1 MIQTGIESRVKV
13 HELIEGQ
20 LPEFILDQS
29 PKTVDF
35 LQQYYR
41 SQEYQGGPIDLIDNL
56 DQYLSLDQLTPQV
69 IVGVTSLTAAA
80 NSSDDTIQVVNT
92 RGFPNEYGLLKIDD
106 EIITYTGLTTNTFTG
121 CVRGFSGITSYHSI
135 NDSEELV
142 FDTSVAANHDN
153 ESPVQNLSSLF
164 LKEFYKK
171 VKYSYAPGLEDVSFI
186 PELDVGNFIKEART
200 FYQSKGTEESFRIL
214 YKILFG
220 VTPTVIDL
228 ESYLL
233 KPSDAEFIRREVVLV
248 ERISGDVNQ
257 LVGQTIYSKTN
268 PRTKAAVSEIEILTR
283 NNKTYYKLALF
294 IGYSNQDLIEGDF
307 DVTSST
313 KSITKVSAGSS
324 VITVDSTVGFPE
336 SGTVFSGINT
346 ITYTDKTINQFL
358 NCSGID
364 NDILATDDIR
374 SDEIIFGYENG
385 DFAKLVELR
394 VAAII
399 SDINLSKDAGLALEN
414 EKISIKELG
423 DVISN
428 PIYSDST
435 DKQRFANS
443 WIYNTSSSYECSDID
458 NSSKQFT
465 LKSSI
470 DKASLKIND
479 RVDIIN
485 DSSKEIKV
493 ENAKVTA
500 IAGNEVTLE
509 YTGFTTDASIPH
521 SIRRVPKKTTSKF
534 VPLQYSDLF
543 SDIQNVY
550 SEDLDEGS
558 YGDECMYVASNSLP
572 SYTFRQDTIPSTPSI
587 VVGTA
592 VTFIGAGSTESGA
605 LLTDVGELTYSII
618 NFPTQV
624 PFLTGDEVVYE
635 PESDAIIGLDTGKSY
650 YVRVLPNKQQIKLY
664 ASNSFIQGD
673 LNLEFEPLLVGI
685 GGKHTFTLRSVYQ
698 KQIQPQ
704 KLLRKFPLIPREN
717 DGQDTTTE
725 TVGMMI
731 NGVEIK
737 NYKSQDKIYSGPLS
751 SITVVN
757 SGTGYDVIN
766 PPVIE
771 VANTGAGA
779 TALVRPVL
787 SGSVEK
793 ILVDP
798 QTRELDK
805 VISVSITGG
814 GPGNGVA
821 LQPVVEER
829 FISASFDAR
838 LLTFGGGIGESAETI
853 TFLGD
858 HNFAD
863 GEEVVYRTNG
873 NPALGIGTFAASNA
887 DQNRFLVE
895 NTKYIAE
902 FVNSKTIRLY
912 NSTNDFRTGINT
924 IGFTTTSNSGIHRF
938 RTFNGKKTLK
948 DVKVLE
954 GGSNYQNR
962 VLNVKPVGISTI
974 DHLVNFKN
982 HGFQEG
988 DLIEYQNTGTV
999 ISGLVTTNQYY
1010 VFKNNNDQ
1018 FRVADAG
1025 VGGTVRDNF
1034 DSRLYIKLDSIG
1046 SGFHQFKYPD
1056 IKLNINVSFGDAAG
1070 TGVIT
1075 ATPYV
1080 RGNIIDA
1087 YLFETGT
1094 GYGSTTLNFERSPSV
1109 SIKNGKGASLY
1120 PVVVG
1125 GQLIRV
1131 DVRSRGSE
1139 YFSVPDVTVVGDGSG
1154 AVVRPIIRDG
1164 QLIEVVVI
1172 SGGTNYTQDKTS
1184 LSIVSAGKNAILSSN
1199 VRFLT
1204 INDAERHGSEYLY
1217 PTLKKGLEYVNLS
1230 YSNDIASN
1238 EFNDTGASH
1247 SPIIGYAYDGHPI
1260 YGPYGFSDPLDTS
1273 SGVRILE
1280 TGYKLDSSI
1289 VEDRPE
1295 GFADGFFIED
1305 YTYDAT
1311 GDLDIHNTRFC
1322 KTPEYPNGTYAY
1334 FAGIATDGT
1343 FTPKF
1348 PYFVGKKF
1356 RSLNQLDGKDQSFD
1370 LNSSDLVRNTF
1381 PHQIGVDGSR
1391 NDFVI
1396 ESQSFFSQE
1405 SSIESVTKGSIT
1417 SVDIRNKGVN
1427 YKVDDLINFD
1437 NTNTNGGGASARI
1450 SEIEGKTVLSIASS
1464 ITEFS
1469 DCTLLWDRGSINVK
1483 VNPFHSF
1490 QTNDV
1495 ISISG
1500 LSTFVDQIAGLR
1512 RVAISTENFNIYQE
1526 LPANGSSGIMTDI
1539 YVSSIPKSVSIGS
1552 TIGIGTE
1559 VLSVL
1564 NIFNERGIIRAK
1576 RGVTGTAHATNTRG
1590 FVYPNTIKID
1600 IDAPFFESSLNE
1612 KIFFNPTE
1620 SVGVG
1625 STAGVEN
1632 RVEYPIGDKN
1642 YDISIPNQSIFLPK
1656 HPFKTG
1662 ERVILRKNA
1671 GGSSISVANTESSA
1685 TFDIGDTDQ
1694 SLFVINKSEDLIG
1707 IVTQSGLT
1715 TSTNGL
1721 FFFSNGS
1728 DNYEYSLEPTKNKI
1742 ICVVQK
1748 NDAVIAVST
1757 AHNLQPDDQIK
1768 LKIKPSRSVGIGS
1781 STQVRVKYNF
1791 DIEKI
1796 VIDPIGFT
1804 STAINTLDN
1813 IITLNNHPFITGEK
1827 IYYNAT
1833 DEVATGLEPGLFYV
1847 YKVDKNRFQLALTYE
1862 DSVASPPKLI
1872 SIGSTGGAE
1881 QEFSA
1886 INPRLLPTK
1895 GNDLVFDLSDS
1906 TLQGFKFNLYTD
1918 QLFSNQFV
1926 SVANT
1931 TTFSTSGVGT
1941 VGVTSTASFTLKYTD
1956 SLVDIVP
1963 DPTQP
1968 LFYNVERGGFISTA
1982 DSTVIDYNQIT
1993 FEDSKYDGSYS
2004 VIGVG
2009 TTSFVI
2015 SLLKDPELELYT
2027 PDITSSMEYTTTSKT
2042 ASGPIAKI
2050 QMISEGNDY
2059 KQLPG
2064 ISSITTL
2071 NGSDAILFAQS
2082 PTIGKIK
2089 QIRVIDQAFEY
2100 NTDKTIR
2107 PEANIPSTLE
2117 LRSNLTITDVEILN
2131 GGTNY
2136 TTPPDIAIVDSI
2148 TGERIDDGI
2157 LTTEVQSSS
2166 VSSVNVFELP
2176 SGLNFNSKNLFTV
2189 NNSNGVGI
2197 STMQTSTSGIVTCFL
2212 TTPLLGFS
2220 TNPFT
2225 VGEQIFVEGITQ
2237 NGIGGSGFN
2246 SEDYGFRFF
2255 EVISYEN
2262 LIPAKLK
2269 FSVAGLTTN
2278 PGLADTT
2285 QGSFATIVKRSEY
2298 PVFKVTQGKS
2308 KFTQGEQIF
2317 VNGQPTDLNVT
2328 TVLPD
2333 YIKTSGKFQVK
2344 SGDTVR
2350 GVQSGSTGTI
2360 SRIIKSDAKFD
2371 IDFSVRSNKGWKKN
2385 TGQLNNDIQV
2395 LPDNDYYQTLSYSVK
2410 SPIQYQDSIDVINRL
2425 VHTTGLKNFV
2435 DVGIA
2440 TLTQVG
2446 VAVTTVKSLIFTDII
2461 DESRVDT
2468 IFGFAQARDADVQLI
2483 ENRNSSKFLEFRNKS
2498 FVDSVICKTNR
2509 VLVIDD
2515 VSKQF
2520 TNKENVNDSFIDL
2533 DESGKD
2539 FARYL
2544 VQVRSTDN
2552 LQNAVHELI
2561 VLHDP
2566 EFESVFTL
2574 RKGYL
2579 SKTATNTAG
2588 YEYNWTEDEFA
2599 ELTGFV
2605 DAFDVLSLRF
2615 TPNDVFNIDY
2625 DVKLIKDTFN
2635 GNVIGVA
2642 STSIGLIKNQST
2654 NAIVG
2659 VGSTNTILEYDAG
2672 SFDAMH
2678 VHLHL
2683 NANDLITQNYT
2694 ELYIH
2699 HDGTDTY
2706 VSDYYFDSDSAQG
2719 FSGND
2724 FSNFDAGI
2732 TTEGKLRLSYTNPL
2746 TVPVTVRANAV
2757 GFGAT
2762 SYAYTVTVASKTS
2775 DHYYFGQGSGKG
2787 YYIIGGQYNTVTQAP
2802 VLEFVR
2808 GLTYTFEQNDTS
2820 NNTHAIYFSEDPD
2833 AYGGTGRYET
2843 GVVYRLDGVV
2853 KTYSQYVSGFIAATT
2868 RSVTITVAEDAPN
2881 SLNYACQAHAYMGA
2895 PINVTGMGDGALRFK
2910 TGRTQADGD
2919 ERSSFFSGN
2928 SVVGTGET
2936 AIFTASVDTVN
2947 SIKSLVS
2954 VSYGSTYA
2962 LHQILTLS
2970 PDSTDTYSTQYPF
2983 LSVGSTTGIGTFGAV
2998 VDGSDVAVKFYPD
3011 SSITGI
3017 VTIKSFNE
3025 VLYQELDQDGKE
3037 GLYENINYGSIK
3049 TQEYKIGLF
3058 DATNSSRINKT
3069 SFRMDYQDTPIFQKF
3084 WDPANTTILNKAT
3097 GEFNIT
3103 NHFFETGEEL
3113 IYRAGT
3119 SVSGVTSTSIG
3130 IGATADSI
3138 GIVTNKLPYQV
3149 YAIKVNNEKFR
3160 IATRPEYATAGISVT
3175 FTDSGT
3181 GNNHSF
3187 EMVKK
3192 LEKAIISI
3200 DDVIQAPIAYT
3211 PIVYDLEANGGQIGT
3226 ATTVF
3231 SMTGISSIF
3240 NGDILKV
3247 EDEFMKVGGVGL
3259 GTTSVGPISDGDV
3272 RLIEVVRGAV
3282 GTAATAHADGTS
3294 ARIYRGSYNFSGQ
3307 NIFFTNPPKG
3317 SGLVTVN
3324 ESNLPKGFSEFNGRV
3339 FLRKD
3344 YTSNLIYDD
3353 ISNQFTGVAQTF
3365 TVSNS
3370 GVNTT
3375 GIETGSGLV
3384 LLNGIFQTPTTDN
3397 NAGNNYFFKDDGS
3410 KTEIVFTGITSTDG
3424 TPVVSLEDPNQN
3436 AFPKG
3441 GLIVSIG
3448 STNGLGFAPLIGA
3461 DVLPIIGAGG
3471 SISGIIGIPTF
3482 TTPGYSIST
3491 ASYDFTTGIL
3501 DITTGTAHNLNA
3513 QNDDVYLEDLKFTS
3527 ALGITTYGNSVLGNI
3542 FPITQI
3548 VDSTKLKVKIGI
3560 TTFDQTYVG
3569 FGTVYPYYNST
3580 SRAFGSGYNG
3590 RVAIGVSVYEPGH
3603 TGNNAVISAEV
3614 LTNEHKYWYGTSN
3627 NLYYGGQYTHTFDSA
3642 STGAVNVQSGAEAGN
3657 QKTPSSASYDP
3668 ITGDMTLAFASPHGM
3683 STSDT
3688 ITLDD
3693 GSISFKCARDNYA
3706 TVHAYPRPHDPISGV
3721 TTAVTVSSTTAFTL
3735 NVGRSLNSSVSIS
3748 TASYEPSTG
3757 DLVLNIGAGHGF
3769 TAAGI
3774 LTCSDASYN
3783 PSTGVLTV
3791 TTSVPHGMVTGE
3803 RVQLAPNSFTFTCA
3817 KDNNKSEH
3825 YYPREDDP
3833 ASAKWLAITKVDADT
3848 FTVVVGTSS
3857 DTSAHTFV
3865 GAQSGNI
3872 RTDGPNGSIGIHTR
3886 SLTFT
3891 CAQDNHATFHS
3902 YPRATD
3908 PIHRE
3913 VLGIG
3918 ATTTET
3924 ITVNA
3929 GTSVN
3934 GTGGQLKFT
3943 IVDGGTGY
3951 VNPDV
3956 LVDEPSYTNLD
3967 IKGTFRR
3974 GIGQTSETGVNELIN
3989 LKLGPNSKPIF
4000 ENRFADAGDLIDANK
4015 LLIADISVGEMLK
4028 VYPSFSVPGGP
4039 QNCKDDVID
4048 VLEAVAFNLRF
4059 GGNDEVWNAANL
4071 YITGAHVAGEEQESI
4086 YVFHAARDLAN
4097 KVINN
4102 VAVAKSDYTV
4112 RDQVFDLTITADP
4125 AVGYNTDPGGCA
4137 NVQSAINS
4145 FVGIVTSAIGFST
4158 VSAKKSFAPAQFFEV
4173 SDFSIKGVGYAF
4185 ELGDKF
4191 QPIGLVTAKGLK
4203 KPITPFE
4210 IEVVDVFNDRF
4221 ASWQFGQ
4228 LDFIDPI
4235 ENLQD
4240 SVRTVFPLL
4249 YNAEL
4254 VSFQLDKNDNDS
4266 KLIDIDAVLVIFI
4279 NGVLQEPKEAYI
4291 FDGGSSVQFLEAPKP
4306 EDKISI
4312 FFYNGTREIDS
4323 VETDIAETVKV
4334 GDTLSV
4340 RKAPGIS
4347 TSVNQSEGRIVYDI
4361 ATSDRVETNVYAD
4374 VGIDAFNDR
4383 TVNWTKQKRDLFING
4398 RFVSKARDSIEGM
4411 VFPTSRI
4418 IRDVNVGDTDILL
4431 DNAQFFNY
4439 EENES
4444 SVVTAYVDAVVID
4457 DIPIVGAA
4465 ATATIDSSGQV
4476 TATTV
4481 TNPGFGYTTATVEV
4495 KYSSPKNVGVGIGT
4509 TATGTATIVNGS
4521 VSVVSVANPGFGYT
4535 NSLNVPVAPQ
4545 IIIPQPRLINEV
4557 VTNIQNVQGNTGIIT
4572 GITTVAGIGT
4582 DLAIKFFTDNTLDLQ
4597 VGYHIVVTD
4606 TTVGSGVTSIY
4617 THDNDIIGVG
4627 TEFVD
4632 NVYRV
4637 HQIPIANEIVCNIAS
4652 DTITTGI
4659 QTLGTSIYN
4668 PNGYYSWGRLTNFVR
4683 NSEPISIGVSGRTVT
4698 SGLSTYPL
4706 MQRRGYG
4713 LRDNGAIRKI
4723 LPD

>member
-13 HELIEGQ
+13 HQLIEGQ
-20 LPEFILDQS
+20 LPEYILDQS
-29 PKTVDF
+29 PKTVDLF
-35 LQQYYR
+35 QQYYR
-41 SQEYQGGPIDLIDNL
+41 SQEYQGGPIDLVDNL

-69 IVGVTSLTAAA
+69 IVGVTSLTAA
-80 NSSDDTIQVVNT
+80 SSSTDDTISVVST

-121 CVRGFSGITSYHSI
+121 CVRGFSGITSYRDVL
-135 NDSEELV
+135 DSEELV
-142 FDTSVAANHDN
+142 FNTSVSANHDN

-171 VKYSYAPGLEDVSFI
+171 IKYSYTPGLEDVNFV
-186 PELDVGNFIKEART
+186 PEVNAGNFIKEARS
-200 FYQSKGTEESFRIL
+200 FYQAKGTEESFRIL
-214 YKILFG
+214 YKVLFG
-220 VTPTVIDL
+220 VTPSVIDL
-228 ESYLL
+228 ETYLL
-233 KPSDAEFIRREVVLV
+233 KPSDAEYIRREVVLV
-248 ERISGDVNQ
+248 ETISGNVNN
-257 LVGQTIYSKTN
+257 LVGQTIYRKN
-268 PRTKAAVSEIEILTR
+268 NFRTKAAVSEIEILTR

-294 IGYSNQDLIEGDF
+294 IGYSNKDLIEGDF
-307 DVTSST
+307 AVTPNT
-313 KSITKVSAGSS
+313 KSITNVSAGSS
-324 VITVDSTVGFPE
+324 VITVDSTVGFTPT
-336 SGTVFSGINT
+336 GTILSGINT
-346 ITYTDKTINQFL
+346 ITYTDKTLNQFL
-358 NCSGID
+358 NCSGISA
-364 NDILATDDIR
+364 NITATDDIR
-374 SDEIIFGYENG
+374 SDDTIIGYENG
-385 DFAKLVELR
+385 DLTKPVELR
-394 VAAII
+394 VASII
-399 SDINLSKDAGLALEN
+399 SDINLAKDAGLSLVN
-414 EKISIKELG
+414 EKITVKELG
-423 DVISN
+423 DIIDN
-428 PIYSDST
+428 PSSAAERT
-435 DKQRFANS
+435 DKERFANS
-443 WIYNTSSSYECSDID
+443 FIYNTSSSFECSGI
-458 NSSKQFT
+458 NTSAKQFT

-470 DKASLKIND
+470 DKASLRLND

-485 DSSKEIKV
+485 DSTKEV
-493 ENAKVTA
+493 QLTNAKVTA
-500 IAGNEVTLE
+500 IDFVDKQVTLQ
-509 YTGFTTDASIPH
+509 YTGFTTDTSIPH
-521 SIRRVPKKTTSKF
+521 SIRRVPKKVTSKI

-543 SDIQNVY
+543 ADVQNTY
-550 SEDLDEGS
+550 SEDLDFGF
-558 YGDECMYVASNSLP
+558 YGEEFMYVASNSLP
-572 SYTFRQDTIPSTPSI
+572 SYTFRQDTVPSTPSI

-592 VTFIGAGSTESGA
+592 ITFIGAGTTESNA
-605 LLTDVGELTYSII
+605 LLTDTGELAYSII
-618 NFPTQV
+618 NFPTEV

-635 PESDAIIGLDTGKSY
+635 PESTAITGLDTGKTY

-664 ASNSFIQGD
+664 SSNSFIQGD
-673 LNLEFEPLLVGI
+673 LNLEFEPLSVGI
-685 GGKHTFTLRSVYQ
+685 GGKHTFSLLSVYN

-704 KLLRKFPLIPREN
+704 KLLRKFPLIPRQN
-717 DGQDTTTE
+717 DGLDTTTE
-725 TVGMMI
+725 TVGMMV

-737 NYKSQDKIYSGPLS
+737 NYKSQDKIYSGPLTS
-751 SITVVN
+751 VNVVN

-766 PPVIE
+766 PPVVE
-771 VANTGAGA
+771 VSNTGSGT
-779 TALVRPVL
+779 TALVQPVL

-798 QTRELDK
+798 QTKELDK
-805 VISVSITGG
+805 VISLSITGG

-821 LQPVVEER
+821 LEPVVEQS
-829 FISASFDAR
+829 FLSASFDAR

-873 NPALGIGTFAASNA
+873 NAALGIGTFAGSDA

-895 NTKYIAE
+895 NTRYIAE
-902 FVNSKTIRLY
+902 FVNAQTIRLY
-912 NSTNDFRTGINT
+912 FSENDFRAGINT

-948 DVKVLE
+948 SVRVIE

-962 VLNVKPVGISTI
+962 ELNVKPVGISTI
-974 DHLVNFKN
+974 DHLVNFNN
-982 HGFQEG
+982 HGFKEG
-988 DLIEYQNTGTV
+988 DLVEYQNTGTV
-999 ISGLVTTNQYY
+999 ISGLVTTHQYY
-1010 VFKNNNDQ
+1010 IFEKSRDQ

-1025 VGGTVRDNF
+1025 IGGTIRDNF

-1056 IKLNINVSFGDAAG
+1056 IKLNINVSFGAAG

-1080 RGNIIDA
+1080 RGSIVDA
-1087 YLFETGT
+1087 YLYETGT
-1094 GYGSTTLNFERSPSV
+1094 GYGSTTLNFEKSPSV
-1109 SIKNGKGASLY
+1109 SVKNGKGASLY

-1125 GQLIRV
+1125 GKLIRV

-1139 YFSVPDVTVVGDGSG
+1139 YFSVPEAVVTGDGSG

-1164 QLIEVVVI
+1164 QLIEAVVI
-1172 SGGTNYTQDKTS
+1172 SQGTNYTQAKTS
-1184 LSIVSAGKNAILSSN
+1184 ISVTSAGKNAILSSS
-1199 VRFLT
+1199 VRSLT
-1204 INDAERHGSEYLY
+1204 LNDAERHGSEYLH
-1217 PTLKKGLEYVNLS
+1217 PTLDKGLEYVNIS
-1230 YSNDIASN
+1230 YSNEIASG
-1238 EFNDTGASH
+1238 EFNDTGTTH

-1260 YGPYGFSDPLDTS
+1260 YGPFGFSDPLDPT
-1273 SGVRILE
+1273 SGVRPLE
-1280 TGYKLDSSI
+1280 TGYKLDPSI
-1289 VEDRPE
+1289 VVDRPS
-1295 GFADGFFIED
+1295 GFSDGFFIED

-1311 GDLDIHNTRFC
+1311 GDLDVHNTRFC

-1334 FAGIATDGT
+1334 FAGIKTDGS
-1343 FTPKF
+1343 FTPQF
-1348 PYFVGKKF
+1348 PYFVGKRY
-1356 RSLNQLDGKDQSFD
+1356 RSLNQLDSKDQTFD
-1370 LNSSDLVRNTF
+1370 LNASELVRNTF
-1381 PHQIGVDGSR
+1381 PHQLGVDGSR
-1391 NDFVI
+1391 NDFII

-1405 SSIESVTKGSIT
+1405 SSVESVSKGSIT
-1417 SVDIRNKGVN
+1417 SVDIRNAGVD
-1427 YKVDDLINFD
+1427 YKVNDVINFD
-1437 NTNTNGGGASARI
+1437 DTNTNGGGAGAII
-1450 SEIEGKTVLSIASS
+1450 SEIEGKTITSIASS
-1464 ITEFS
+1464 VSEFT
-1469 DCTLLWDRGSINVK
+1469 DCTLLWSNNSITVK
-1483 VNPFHSF
+1483 VDPFHTF
-1490 QTNDV
+1490 NTNDV

-1539 YVSSIPKSVSIGS
+1539 YVSSIPQSLSIGS

-1564 NIFNERGIIRAK
+1564 NIFAERNIIRAK
-1576 RGVTGTAHATNTRG
+1576 RGVTGTSHSTSTRG
-1590 FVYPNTIKID
+1590 FVFPNSFKID
-1600 IDAPFFESSLNE
+1600 IESPFFESSLNE
-1612 KIFFNPTE
+1612 KVFFNPTE

-1625 STAGVEN
+1625 STAGIDN
-1632 RVEYPIGDKN
+1632 KIEYPIGDKN
-1642 YDISIPNQSIFLPK
+1642 YDISIPNQSIFLPN
-1656 HPFKTG
+1656 HPFRTG

-1694 SLFVINKSEDLIG
+1694 NLFVINKSSDLIG

-1721 FFFSNGS
+1721 FFFNNGS

-1748 NDAVIAVST
+1748 NDCVISVST
-1757 AHNLQPDDQIK
+1757 AHSLNVDDK
-1768 LKIKPSRSVGIGS
+1768 VSLTVVPNRSVGIGT

-1791 DIEKI
+1791 DIEKL

-1804 STAINTLDN
+1804 STSIDTLDN
-1813 IITLNNHPFITGEK
+1813 IITLNNHPFVTGEK
-1827 IYYNAT
+1827 VYYNAT

-1847 YKVDKNRFQLALTYE
+1847 YKIDKNRFQLSLTYE
-1862 DSVASPPKLI
+1862 DSVASPPKTV

-1886 INPRLLPTK
+1886 INPRLFPTK
-1895 GNDLVFDLSDS
+1895 GNDVVFDLSDP

-1918 QLFSNQFV
+1918 QSFENQFV

-1941 VGVTSTASFTLKYTD
+1941 VGVTSTASFTLTYTD
-1956 SLVDIVP
+1956 SLIDVVP

-1993 FEDSKYDGSYS
+1993 FDNSRYDGTYS
-2004 VIGVG
+2004 VVGVAN
-2009 TTSFVI
+2009 TSFVI
-2015 SLLKDPELELYT
+2015 SLLQDPELEVYT
-2027 PDITSSMEYTTTSKT
+2027 PDNTSIMRYSTNSKN
-2042 ASGPIAKI
+2042 ASGSISKVQI
-2050 QMISEGNDY
+2050 ISEGNDY

-2082 PTIGKIK
+2082 STVGKIK
-2089 QIRVIDQAFEY
+2089 EIRVIDQAFEY
-2100 NTDKTIR
+2100 NTDKSLR
-2107 PEANIPSTLE
+2107 PEANVAPTLE
-2117 LRSNLTITDVEILN
+2117 LRSNLTITDVDIID
-2131 GGTNY
+2131 GGDNY
-2136 TTPPDIAIVDSI
+2136 TTPPEIAIVDSV

-2166 VSSVNVFELP
+2166 VSSVNIFEQP
-2176 SGLNFNSKNLFTV
+2176 SGLNFNSKSLFAV
-2189 NNSNGVGI
+2189 KNSNGVGI
-2197 STMQTSTSGIVTCFL
+2197 STIQTSLSGIVTCFL

-2220 TNPFT
+2220 TSIFT
-2225 VGEQIFVEGITQ
+2225 VGEQIFVEGITK

-2255 EVISYEN
+2255 DVISYEN
-2262 LIPAKLK
+2262 VIPAKLK

-2298 PVFKVTQGKS
+2298 PVFKVTQDKS
-2308 KFTQGEQIF
+2308 KFIQGEQLF
-2317 VNGQPTDLNVT
+2317 VEGLPTDLNVT

-2333 YIKTSGKFQVK
+2333 YIKTSGKFEVK
-2344 SGDTVR
+2344 SGDTIR

-2360 SRIIKSDAKFD
+2360 SKIIKSDAKFD
-2371 IDFSVRSNKGWKKN
+2371 IGFSVRTNRGWKKN

-2395 LPDNDYYQTLSYSVK
+2395 LADNDYYQNLSYSVK
-2410 SPIQYQDSIDVINRL
+2410 SPIQFKDSIDVINRL

-2435 DVGIA
+2435 DVGLA
-2440 TLTQVG
+2440 TNTSIGIGL
-2446 VAVTTVKSLIFTDII
+2446 TTVKSLTFTDLIG
-2461 DESRVDT
+2461 DSRVDT
-2468 IFGFAQARDADVQLI
+2468 IYGFAQARDADTQII
-2483 ENRNSSKFLEFRNKS
+2483 ENRNSSKFLEFRFKS

-2552 LQNAVHELI
+2552 TQNAIHEII

-2566 EFESVFTL
+2566 QFESAFTL

-2579 SKTATNTAG
+2579 SSASELSPYSGN
-2588 YEYNWTEDEFA
+2588 EYNWVEDEFA
-2599 ELTGFV
+2599 EITGNV
-2605 DAFDVLSLRF
+2605 DQFDILSLRF
-2615 TPNDVFNIDY
+2615 TPEDVFNIDY
-2625 DVKLIKDTFN
+2625 DIKFIKDTFN
-2635 GNVIGVA
+2635 GNVVGLA

-2659 VGSTNTILEYDAG
+2659 VGSTNTILEY
-2672 SFDAMH
+2672 SSNVFDAMH

-2683 NANDLITQNYT
+2683 NANDLHTQNYT

-2706 VSDYYFDSDSAQG
+2706 VSDYYFDSDSSP

-2732 TTEGKLRLSYTNPL
+2732 TTDGKLRLSYTNPL
-2746 TVPVTVRANAV
+2746 SVPVTVRANAV

-2762 SYAYTVTVASKTS
+2762 SYAYSVVVASKTS
-2775 DHYYFGQGSGKG
+2775 EHYYFGQGSGKG
-2787 YYIIGGQYNTVTQAP
+2787 YYITGGQYNTVTQAP

-2833 AYGGTGRYET
+2833 AYGGSNRYET

-2853 KTYSQYVSGFIAATT
+2853 KTYSQYVIGFIAATT
-2868 RSVTITVAEDAPN
+2868 RSVSITVAEDAPD
-2881 SLNYACQAHAYMGA
+2881 SLNYACQAHGYMGA
-2895 PINVTGMGDGALRFK
+2895 PINVIGNALRFK
-2910 TGRTQADGD
+2910 IGSSQPDGD
-2919 ERSSFFSGN
+2919 ERSAFFSGN
-2928 SVVGTGET
+2928 SSVGVGET
-2936 AIFTASVDTVN
+2936 TIFSANASLIN

-2954 VSYGSTYA
+2954 VSYGATFA

-2970 PDSTDTYSTQYPF
+2970 PDTTNTYSTQYPF
-2983 LSVGSTTGIGTFGAV
+2983 LSVGSTTGIGTFGAI

-3011 SSITGI
+3011 SSISGI
-3017 VTIKSFNE
+3017 VTIKAFNE
-3025 VLYQELDQDGKE
+3025 VFYEELDQ
-3037 GLYENINYGSIK
+3037 ENDYVDISYGAIK
-3049 TQEYKIGLF
+3049 TQEFGIGLF

-3069 SFRMDYQDTPIFQKF
+3069 SFRMDYKDTPIFQKF
-3084 WDPANTTILNKAT
+3084 WDPADTTVLNKET
-3097 GEFNIT
+3097 GEFTIN

-3113 IYRAGT
+3113 IYRTGT
-3119 SVSGVTSTSIG
+3119 SIAGITSTSIG
-3130 IGATADSI
+3130 IGQTADSV
-3138 GIVTNKLPYQV
+3138 GVVTTKLPYVV
-3149 YAIKVNNEKFR
+3149 YAIRNTNEKFQ
-3160 IATRPEYATAGISVT
+3160 IATRPEYASAGIAVT
-3175 FTDSGT
+3175 FTDEGT
-3181 GNNHSF
+3181 GNKHSF

-3192 LEKAIISI
+3192 LEKAVIAV
-3200 DDVIQAPIAYT
+3200 DDVIQSPIAYT

-3231 SMTGISSIF
+3231 SMSGISSIS
-3240 NGDILKV
+3240 NGDILKID
-3247 EDEFMKVGGVGL
+3247 EEFMKVGGVGL
-3259 GTTSVGPISDGDV
+3259 GTTSVGPISDGSV
-3272 RLIEVVRGAV
+3272 KLVEVVRGYV
-3282 GTAATAHADGTS
+3282 GTAATLHTDGS
-3294 ARIYRGSYNFSGQ
+3294 SIRIYRGSYNFSGQ
-3307 NIFFTNPPKG
+3307 NIFFTDPPKG
-3317 SGLVTVN
+3317 SGLLTVN

-3353 ISNQFTGVAQTF
+3353 ISNEFTGIAQTF
-3365 TVSNS
+3365 TVRNS

-3397 NAGNNYFFKDDGS
+3397 NAGNNFFYKDDGTQS
-3410 KTEIVFTGITSTDG
+3410 DIVFTGITSTDG

-3441 GLIVSIG
+3441 GLIISLG
-3448 STNGLGFAPLIGA
+3448 STTGLGFAPLLGA
-3461 DVLPIIGAGG
+3461 DILPVIGAGG

-3482 TTPGYSIST
+3482 TTPGYNIST
-3491 ASYDFTTGIL
+3491 ASFDYQTGIL
-3501 DITTGTAHNLNA
+3501 DVTTSSAHNLNA
-3513 QNDDVYLEDLKFTS
+3513 QNEDVYLDGMKFTS
-3527 ALGITTYGNSVLGNI
+3527 AVGIITYGNSSQGNI

-3548 VDSTKLKVKIGI
+3548 VDTTRVKVKLGI
-3560 TTFDQTYVG
+3560 STVDQTYVG
-3569 FGTVYPYYNST
+3569 FGTLYPYYNST

-3590 RVAIGVSVYEPGH
+3590 RVAIGISVFEPGH
-3603 TGNNAVISAEV
+3603 TGDTANITAEV
-3614 LTNEHKYWYGTSN
+3614 LTNEHKFWYSTPN
-3627 NLYYGGQYTHTFDSA
+3627 NIHYGGQYLHTFDSA
-3642 STGAVNVQSGAEAGN
+3642 STGAVNVQSGSEVGN
-3657 QKTPSSASYDP
+3657 QKTPNGASYDP
-3668 ITGDMTLAFASPHGM
+3668 ISGLLTLSFAGAHGM
-3683 STSDT
+3683 STNDT
-3688 ITLDD
+3688 ITLDE
-3693 GSISFKCARDNYA
+3693 GSINFKCARDHFA
-3706 TVHAYPRPHDPISGV
+3706 TVHAYPRPHDPIAGV
-3721 TTAVTVSSTTAFTL
+3721 TTAVTVTSTTAFTL
-3735 NVGRSLNSSVSIS
+3735 NVGASLNSSVSIS

-3757 DLVLNIGAGHGF
+3757 ALVLNLGAGHGF

-3774 LTCSDASYN
+3774 LTTSSASYN
-3783 PSTGVLTV
+3783 ASTGVLTV
-3791 TTSVPHGMVTGE
+3791 NTTTNHGMVTGE
-3803 RVQLAPNSFTFTCA
+3803 RVRFNTESFRFTRA
-3817 KDNNKSEH
+3817 SDNNLNALDLPTELDIAAT
-3825 YYPREDDP
+3825 R
-3833 ASAKWLAITKVDADT
+3833 WLAITKVDADT
-3848 FTVVVGTSS
+3848 FTVNANFDT

-3865 GAQSGNI
+3865 SVQPANI

-3908 PIHRE
+3908 PIYE
-3913 VLGIG
+3913 AVLGIG
-3918 ATTTET
+3918 ATTTDT

-3956 LVDEPSYTNLD
+3956 LVDEPTYTDLD
-3967 IKGTFRR
+3967 IIGISRR
-3974 GIGQTSETGVNELIN
+3974 GIGQTSETGINELIN
-3989 LKLGPNSKPIF
+3989 LKLGPNSAPIF
-4000 ENRFADAGDLIDANK
+4000 ANRFADAADLIEANK
-4015 LLIADISVGEMLK
+4015 EFIADVSVGEMLD
-4028 VYPSFSVPGGP
+4028 VYPTFSVPGGS

-4059 GGNDEVWNAANL
+4059 GGNDETWNAANL
-4071 YITGAHVAGEEQESI
+4071 YITGAHVAGEEEESI
-4086 YVFHAARDLAN
+4086 FVFHAARDLAG

-4102 VAVAKSDYTV
+4102 VAIGKSDYTT

-4125 AVGYNTDPGGCA
+4125 AVGYNTDPNGCA
-4137 NVQSAINS
+4137 NVRSAINS
-4145 FVGIVTSAIGFST
+4145 FVGIVTSAIGFGT
-4158 VSAKKSFAPAQFFEV
+4158 VTSKKSFAPAKFFEV
-4173 SDFSIKGVGYAF
+4173 SDFSIKGAGYAF
-4185 ELGDKF
+4185 QLGDTF
-4191 QPIGLVTAKGLK
+4191 RPVGLVTAKGLRAPLK
-4203 KPITPFE
+4203 QFE
-4210 IEVVDVFNDRF
+4210 LEVVETFSDKF

-4235 ENLQD
+4235 SNLQD
-4240 SVRTVFPLL
+4240 GVRTVFPLF

-4254 VSFQLDKNDNDS
+4254 VSFQKDTNDVDS
-4266 KLIDIDAVLVIFI
+4266 LLIDIDAVLIVFI
-4279 NGVLQEPKEAYI
+4279 NGVLQEPSKAYL
-4291 FDGGSSVQFLEAPKP
+4291 FDGGSSIQFLEPPKV
-4306 EDKISI
+4306 EDNISI
-4312 FFYNGTREIDS
+4312 FFYNGTRNIDS
-4323 VETDIAETVKV
+4323 VETDISETIKV
-4334 GDTLSV
+4334 GDSLTV
-4340 RKAPGIS
+4340 RKATGVS
-4347 TSVNQSEGRIVYDI
+4347 TSVNQSEDRIVYDI
-4361 ATSDRVETNVYAD
+4361 AASDRIETNVYSD
-4374 VGIDAFNDR
+4374 VGIDEFNDR
-4383 TVNWTKQKRDLFING
+4383 NVNWTKQKRDLFING
-4398 RFVSKARDSIEGM
+4398 RKVSKARDSIEGM

-4418 IRDVNVGDTDILL
+4418 IRDVNIGDTDILL
-4431 DNAQFFNY
+4431 DNGQFFNY

-4444 SVVTAYVDAVVID
+4444 SVVTAYVDAVVLD
-4457 DIPIVGAA
+4457 DINTVSAA
-4465 ATATIDSSGQV
+4465 ATATVDSSGKV
-4476 TATTV
+4476 TATTI
-4481 TNPGFGYTTATVEV
+4481 TNTGFGYTTATVDI
-4495 KYSSPKNVGVGIGT
+4495 KFSSPKFIGVGIGT
-4509 TATGTATIVNGS
+4509 TATGTATITNGS
-4521 VSVVSVANPGFGYT
+4521 VSSISVSNVGLGYT
-4535 NSLNVPVAPQ
+4535 NSLNLPVAPQ
-4545 IIIPQPRLINEV
+4545 IIIPQPRPLNEV
-4557 VTNIQNVQGNTGIIT
+4557 VGNIQTVQGNTGIIT
-4572 GITTVAGIGT
+4572 GISTVAGIGT
-4582 DLAIKFFTDNTLDLQ
+4582 DLAIKFFTDQTLDLQ

-4617 THDNDIIGVG
+4617 THNNDIIGVG

-4632 NVYRV
+4632 NIYRV
-4637 HQIPIANEIVCNIAS
+4637 HQIPVANEIVCNIKS
-4652 DTITTGI
+4652 DTVTTGI

-4668 PNGYYSWGRLTNFVR
+4668 PNGYYSWGRVANLVR
-4683 NSEPISIGVSGRTVT
+4683 TSEPIAIGISGRTVT
-4698 SGLSTYPL
+4698 AGLSTYPL
-4706 MQRRGYG
+4706 IQRRGYG
-4713 LRDNGAIRKI
+4713 LRDNGAIRKT

>member
-13 HELIEGQ
+13 HQLIEGQ
-20 LPEFILDQS
+20 LPEYILDQS
-29 PKTVDF
+29 PKTVEF
-35 LQQYYR
+35 FQQYYR
-41 SQEYQGGPIDLIDNL
+41 SQEYQGGPIDLVDNL

-69 IVGVTSLTAAA
+69 IVGVTSLT
-80 NSSDDTIQVVNT
+80 SDSVSTDSTITVEST

-121 CVRGFSGITSYHSI
+121 CVRGFSGITSYHSLS
-135 NDSEELV
+135 DSEELV
-142 FDTSVAANHDN
+142 FDTSVSADHTN

-171 VKYSYAPGLEDVSFI
+171 IKYSYTPGLEDVGFV
-186 PELDVGNFIKEART
+186 PELDAGNFIKEART

-214 YKILFG
+214 YKVLFG
-220 VTPTVIDL
+220 VSPSVIDL
-228 ESYLL
+228 EQFLL
-233 KPSDAEFIRREVVLV
+233 KPSDAEYIRREIVLV
-248 ERISGDVNQ
+248 EKLSGDVNK
-257 LVGQTIYSKTN
+257 LVGQTIYSKSN

-294 IGYSNQDLIEGDF
+294 IGYSNKDLIEGDF
-307 DVTSST
+307 EVTPNT
-313 KSITKVSAGSS
+313 KSITNVSAGSS
-324 VITVDSTVGFPE
+324 VITVDSTVGFDAT
-336 SGTVFSGINT
+336 GTVLSGINT

-364 NDILATDDIR
+364 NDITAAADIR
-374 SDEIIFGYENG
+374 SDKIIFGYENG
-385 DFAKLVELR
+385 DFTKPVNLR
-394 VAAII
+394 VAAIV
-399 SDINLSKDAGLALEN
+399 SNINLAKDAGLALVN
-414 EKISIKELG
+414 EKITVKELG
-423 DVISN
+423 DVINN
-428 PIYSDST
+428 PVSAADRT
-435 DKQRFANS
+435 DKERFANS
-443 WIYNTSSSYECSDID
+443 FIYNTSSSYECSNID
-458 NSSKQFT
+458 TGTKQFT
-465 LKSSI
+465 LKSTI

-485 DSSKEIKV
+485 DSTKEVKLT
-493 ENAKVTA
+493 NAKVTA
-500 IAGNEVTLE
+500 IDFNDKQVTLD
-509 YTGFTTDASIPH
+509 YTGFSTDASIPH

-543 SDIQNVY
+543 ADVQNVY
-550 SEDLDEGS
+550 SEDLDFGF
-558 YGDECMYVASNSLP
+558 YGEEFLYVASNSLP
-572 SYTFRQDTIPSTPSI
+572 SYTFRQDTVPSTPSI

-592 VTFIGAGSTESGA
+592 ITFIGAGNTETNA
-605 LLTDVGELTYSII
+605 LQADTGELAYSII
-618 NFPTQV
+618 NFPTDV

-635 PESDAIIGLDTGKSY
+635 PENVAITGLDTGKSY
-650 YVRVLPNKQQIKLY
+650 YVRVLNDKNKIKLY
-664 ASNSFIQGD
+664 SSNSFIQGD
-673 LNLEFEPLLVGI
+673 LNLEFDPLIVGV
-685 GGKHTFTLRSVYQ
+685 GGKHTFTLRSVHQ
-698 KQIQPQ
+698 KQIEPQ

-717 DGQDTTTE
+717 DGLDTTTE

-737 NYKSQDKIYSGPLS
+737 NYKSQDKIYSGPLTS
-751 SITVVN
+751 VNVVN

-766 PPVIE
+766 PPTME
-771 VANTGAGA
+771 VANTGSGT

-787 SGSVEK
+787 SGSVDK

-798 QTRELDK
+798 QTKELDK

-821 LQPVVEER
+821 LEPVVEQS
-829 FISASFDAR
+829 FLSASFDAR
-838 LLTFGGGIGESAETI
+838 LLTFGGGIGETAETI
-853 TFLGD
+853 TFLGE

-887 DQNRFLVE
+887 DQNRFLIE

-912 NSTNDFRTGINT
+912 FSETDFKTGINT
-924 IGFTTTSNSGIHRF
+924 VGFTTTSNSGIHRF

-948 DVKVLE
+948 SIRVIE

-962 VLNVKPVGISTI
+962 ELSVKPVGISTI

-988 DLIEYQNTGTV
+988 DLVEYQNSGTV

-1010 VFKNNNDQ
+1010 IFEKSKDQ

-1025 VGGTVRDNF
+1025 VAGTIRDNY
-1034 DSRLYIKLDSIG
+1034 DSKLYIKLDSVG

-1056 IKLNINVSFGDAAG
+1056 IKLNINVSFGAAG

-1087 YLFETGT
+1087 YLYETGT

-1125 GQLIRV
+1125 GKLIRV

-1139 YFSVPDVTVVGDGSG
+1139 YFSVPEAIVVGDGSG

-1172 SGGTNYTQDKTS
+1172 SEGTNYTQAKTS
-1184 LSIVSAGKNAILSSN
+1184 ISVTSAGKNAILSSS
-1199 VRFLT
+1199 VRSLI
-1204 INDAERHGSEYLY
+1204 INDAQRHGSEYLY

-1230 YSNDIASN
+1230 YSNEIASG
-1238 EFNDTGASH
+1238 EFNDTGTTH

-1260 YGPYGFSDPLDTS
+1260 YGPFGYSDPLDPT
-1273 SGVRILE
+1273 SGVRPLQV
-1280 TGYKLDSSI
+1280 GYKLDPSI
-1289 VEDRPE
+1289 IVDRPS
-1295 GFADGFFIED
+1295 GFANGFFIED
-1305 YTYDAT
+1305 YRYDAT

-1334 FAGIATDGT
+1334 FAGITTDGL

-1348 PYFVGKKF
+1348 PYFVGKRF
-1356 RSLNQLDGKDQSFD
+1356 RSLNQLDDKDQSFD
-1370 LNSSDLVRNTF
+1370 LNSSELVRNTF
-1381 PHQIGVDGSR
+1381 PHQLGITGSR
-1391 NDFVI
+1391 NDFII

-1405 SSIESVTKGSIT
+1405 SEIESTTKGSIT
-1417 SVDIRNKGVN
+1417 GVDIRNAGIN
-1427 YKVDDLINFD
+1427 YKVDDVINFD
-1437 NTNTNGGGASARI
+1437 NEGTNGGGASAII
-1450 SEIEGKTVLSIASS
+1450 SKVEGATVTSIASS
-1464 ITEFS
+1464 VSEFTN
-1469 DCTLLWDRGSINVK
+1469 CTLQWSNNKITVK
-1483 VNPFHSF
+1483 VDPFHTF
-1490 QTNDV
+1490 NTNDV

-1512 RVAISTENFNIYQE
+1512 RVAISTENFNIYQDI
-1526 LPANGSSGIMTDI
+1526 PANGSSGIMTDI
-1539 YVSSIPKSVSIGS
+1539 YVSSIPNSLSIGS

-1576 RGVTGTAHATNTRG
+1576 RGVTGTAHTTTTRG
-1590 FVYPNTIKID
+1590 FVYPNTFEIPIESS
-1600 IDAPFFESSLNE
+1600 FFDSSLNE
-1612 KIFFNPTE
+1612 KVFFNPTE

-1625 STAGVEN
+1625 STAGIESTI
-1632 RVEYPIGDKN
+1632 EYPLGDRN
-1642 YDISIPNQSIFLPK
+1642 YDISIANQSIYLPN
-1656 HPFKTG
+1656 HPFRSG

-1694 SLFVINKSEDLIG
+1694 NLFVINKSSDFIG

-1748 NDAVIAVST
+1748 NDAVISVST
-1757 AHNLQPDDQIK
+1757 AHNLQPDDQIS
-1768 LKIKPSRSVGIGS
+1768 LSVVPNRSVGIGT
-1781 STQVRVKYNF
+1781 STKVRVKYNF
-1791 DIEKI
+1791 DIEKL

-1804 STAINTLDN
+1804 STAIDTLDN
-1813 IITLNNHPFITGEK
+1813 IVTLNNHPFVTGEK
-1827 IYYNAT
+1827 IYYNAQ

-1847 YKVDKNRFQLALTYE
+1847 YKIDKNRFKLALTYE
-1862 DSVASPPKLI
+1862 DSIASPPKI
-1872 SIGSTGGAE
+1872 VSIGSTGGAE
-1881 QEFSA
+1881 QELSA
-1886 INPRLLPTK
+1886 INPRLFPTK
-1895 GNDLVFDLSDS
+1895 GNNVVFDLSDS

-1918 QLFSNQFV
+1918 QTFENQFV

-1941 VGVTSTASFTLKYTD
+1941 VGVTSTASFTLTYTD
-1956 SLVDIVP
+1956 ALIDVVP

-1968 LFYNVERGGFISTA
+1968 LFYNVEKGGFISTA
-1982 DSTVIDYNQIT
+1982 DSTVVNFNQIT
-1993 FEDSKYDGSYS
+1993 FDNSKYDGTYS
-2004 VIGVG
+2004 VVGVAS
-2009 TTSFVI
+2009 TSFVI
-2015 SLLKDPELELYT
+2015 SLLKDPELNLYT
-2027 PDITSSMEYTTTSKT
+2027 PDNTTTMKYSTDSKN
-2042 ASGPIAKI
+2042 ALGPISKLK
-2050 QMISEGNDY
+2050 MVSEGNDY

-2071 NGSDAILFAQS
+2071 NGSDAVLFAQS
-2082 PTIGKIK
+2082 PTVGKIK
-2089 QIRVIDQAFEY
+2089 EIRVIDQAFEY
-2100 NTDKTIR
+2100 NTDKSLR

-2117 LRSNLTITDVEILN
+2117 LKSNLTITDVQIVD
-2131 GGTNY
+2131 GGNNY
-2136 TTPPDIAIVDSI
+2136 TTAPDIAIVDSI
-2148 TGERIDDGI
+2148 TGEKIDDGI

-2166 VSSVNVFELP
+2166 VSSINIFEQP
-2176 SGLNFNSKNLFTV
+2176 SGLNFNSKNLFTI

-2197 STMQTSTSGIVTCFL
+2197 STMQTSSSGIVTCFL

-2220 TNPFT
+2220 TSIFT
-2225 VGEQIFVEGITQ
+2225 VGEQIFVEGITK

-2255 EVISYEN
+2255 DVISYEN

-2285 QGSFATIVKRSEY
+2285 QGSFATIVKRSNY

-2308 KFTQGEQIF
+2308 KFVSGEQLF
-2317 VNGQPTDLNVT
+2317 VNGESTDLNVT

-2333 YIKTSGKFQVK
+2333 YIKTSGKFEVK
-2344 SGDTVR
+2344 SGDSLR
-2350 GVQSGSTGTI
+2350 GVQSGSSGTI
-2360 SRIIKSDAKFD
+2360 EAIIKSDAKFD
-2371 IDFSVRSNKGWKKN
+2371 IDFSVRANRGWKKN
-2385 TGQLNNDIQV
+2385 TGELNNDIQV
-2395 LPDNDYYQTLSYSVK
+2395 LPDNDYYQNLSYSVK
-2410 SPIQYQDSIDVINRL
+2410 SPIQYKDSIDVINRL

-2435 DVGIA
+2435 DVGLS
-2440 TLTQVG
+2440 TNTSVG
-2446 VAVTTVKSLIFTDII
+2446 IGVTTVKSLIFTDLI

-2468 IFGFAQARDADVQLI
+2468 IYGFAQARDADNQLI
-2483 ENRNSSKFLEFRNKS
+2483 EGRNTSKFLEFRFKS
-2498 FVDSVICKTNR
+2498 FVDSIICKTNR

-2520 TNKENVNDSFIDL
+2520 TNKENVNDTFIDL

-2544 VQVRSTDN
+2544 VQIRSTNN
-2552 LQNAVHELI
+2552 LQNAIYEMI

-2566 EFESVFTL
+2566 QFESAFTL

-2579 SKTATNTAG
+2579 SSTGIANTTTN
-2588 YEYNWTEDEFA
+2588 EYNWTELEFATLEGNVDEFD
-2599 ELTGFV
+2599 T
-2605 DAFDVLSLRF
+2605 LSLRF

-2625 DVKLIKDTFN
+2625 DVKFIKDTFN
-2635 GNVIGVA
+2635 GNVVGLA

-2659 VGSTNTILEYDAG
+2659 VGSTNTILEYD
-2672 SFDAMH
+2672 SDNFDAMH

-2683 NANDLITQNYT
+2683 NANDLYTQNYT
-2694 ELYIH
+2694 ELYVH

-2706 VSDYYFDSDSAQG
+2706 VSDYYVDSDSAQG
-2719 FSGND
+2719 FNGND
-2724 FSNFDAGI
+2724 FSNFVASVAN
-2732 TTEGKLRLSYTNPL
+2732 GKLTLSYTNPL

-2757 GFGAT
+2757 GFG
-2762 SYAYTVTVASKTS
+2762 S
-2775 DHYYFGQGSGKG
+2775 
-2787 YYIIGGQYNTVTQAP
+2787 
-2802 VLEFVR
+2802 
-2808 GLTYTFEQNDTS
+2808 TS
-2820 NNTHAIYFSEDPD
+2820 NA
-2833 AYGGTGRYET
+2833 
-2843 GVVYRLDGVV
+2843 
-2853 KTYSQYVSGFIAATT
+2853 
-2868 RSVTITVAEDAPN
+2868 
-2881 SLNYACQAHAYMGA
+2881 
-2895 PINVTGMGDGALRFK
+2895 DGALRFK
-2910 TGRTQADGD
+2910 IGTSQADGN
-2919 ERSSFFSGN
+2919 ERSAYFSGN
-2928 SVVGTGET
+2928 STVGTGET
-2936 AIFTASVDTVN
+2936 TIFSADATLTN

-2954 VSYGSTYA
+2954 VSYGATYA

-2983 LSVGSTTGIGTFGAV
+2983 LSIGSTTGIGTFGAAI
-2998 VDGSDVAVKFYPD
+2998 DGSNVAVKFYPD
-3011 SSITGI
+3011 SSVTGI

-3025 VLYQELDQDGKE
+3025 VLYQEVE
-3037 GLYENINYGSIK
+3037 IENLYQNINYGSIK
-3049 TQEYKIGLF
+3049 TQEFGIGLF

-3084 WDPANTTILNKAT
+3084 WNPSETTVLNKVT
-3097 GEFNIT
+3097 GEFSIT

-3113 IYRAGT
+3113 IYRAGS
-3119 SVSGVTSTSIG
+3119 SVAGLTSTSIG
-3130 IGATADSI
+3130 IGVTADSI

-3149 YAIKVNNEKFR
+3149 YAIRTNNEKFK
-3160 IATRPEYATAGISVT
+3160 IATRPEYAAAGIAVT
-3175 FTDSGT
+3175 FTDEGSG
-3181 GNNHSF
+3181 NKHSF

-3200 DDVIQAPIAYT
+3200 DDVIQSPLSYT

-3226 ATTVF
+3226 ASTVF
-3231 SMTGISSIF
+3231 SMTGITSIG
-3240 NGDILKV
+3240 NGDILKI
-3247 EDEFMKVGGVGL
+3247 DNEFMKVGGVGL

-3272 RLIEVVRGAV
+3272 KLVEVIRGYV
-3282 GTAATAHADGTS
+3282 GTAATLHTDGTA
-3294 ARIYRGSYNFSGQ
+3294 ARIYRGSYNFAGQ
-3307 NIFFTNPPKG
+3307 NIFFTDPPKG
-3317 SGLVTVN
+3317 SGLVTIN

-3344 YTSNLIYDD
+3344 YTNNLIYDD
-3353 ISNQFTGVAQTF
+3353 VSNEFTGIAQTF
-3365 TVSNS
+3365 TVRQS
-3370 GVNTT
+3370 GVSTT

-3384 LLNGIFQTPTTDN
+3384 LINGIFQTPTTDN
-3397 NAGNNYFFKDDGS
+3397 NAGNNFFYKQSGS
-3410 KTEIVFTGITSTDG
+3410 DSQITFTGITSTDG
-3424 TPVVSLEDPNQN
+3424 TPVVSLQDPNQN

-3441 GLIVSIG
+3441 GLIISLG
-3448 STNGLGFAPLIGA
+3448 STTGLGFAPLLGA
-3461 DVLPIIGAGG
+3461 DVLPVIGAGG

-3482 TTPGYSIST
+3482 TTPGKSIST
-3491 ASYDFTTGIL
+3491 ASYDFNTGIL
-3501 DITTGTAHNLNA
+3501 DLTTGTAHNLNA
-3513 QNDDVYLEDLKFTS
+3513 QNQDVYLEGARFTS
-3527 ALGITTYGNSVLGNI
+3527 ALGITTYGNSTLGNI
-3542 FPITQI
+3542 FRITEI
-3548 VDSTKLKVKIGI
+3548 VDSTNIKVKIGI
-3560 TTFDQTYVG
+3560 STFDQTYVG

-3580 SRAFGSGYNG
+3580 ARAFGSGYNG

-3603 TGNNAVISAEV
+3603 VGNTANITAEV
-3614 LTNEHKYWYGTSN
+3614 KTNKHKFWYSTAN
-3627 NLYYGGQYTHTFDSA
+3627 NIYYGGNYLHTFDSA
-3642 STGAVNVQSGAEAGN
+3642 STGAVNVQSGSEVGN
-3657 QKTPSSASYDP
+3657 QKTPNGASYDA
-3668 ITGDMTLAFASPHGM
+3668 ISGVLTLSFSSAHGM

-3688 ITLDD
+3688 ITLDE
-3693 GSISFKCARDNYA
+3693 GSINFKCARDHFA
-3706 TVHAYPRPHDPISGV
+3706 TVHAYPRPHDPIAGV
-3721 TTAVTVSSTTAFTL
+3721 TTAVTVTSSTAFTI
-3735 NVGRSLNSSVSIS
+3735 NVGASVNSSVSIS

-3757 DLVLNIGAGHGF
+3757 DLVLNLGAGHGF

-3774 LTCSDASYN
+3774 LTTSSASYN

-3791 TTSVPHGMVTGE
+3791 NTSTAHGMVTGE
-3803 RVQLAPNSFTFTCA
+3803 RVQLADNSFTFTCA
-3817 KDNNKSEH
+3817 KDNNISEH

-3833 ASAKWLAITKVDADT
+3833 ASGRWLAITKVDADT

-3857 DTSAHTFV
+3857 DTSTHTFV
-3865 GAQSGNI
+3865 GSQPGNI

-3886 SLTFT
+3886 SLTFR
-3891 CAQDNHATFHS
+3891 CAQDNFATDHS

-3908 PIHRE
+3908 PIHRA

-3934 GTGGQLKFT
+3934 GTGGQVEFT
-3943 IVDGGTGY
+3943 IVDGGSGY
-3951 VNPDV
+3951 TNPDV
-3956 LVDEPSYTNLD
+3956 LVDEPTYTDLD
-3967 IKGTFRR
+3967 ITGVSRR
-3974 GIGQTSETGVNELIN
+3974 GIGATTVTGINELIN
-3989 LKLGPNSKPIF
+3989 LKLGANSSPIF
-4000 ENRFADAGDLIDANK
+4000 ANRFADAADLIEANK
-4015 LLIADISVGEMLK
+4015 LIIADISVGEMLD
-4028 VYPSFSVPGGP
+4028 VYPSFSVPGGS
-4039 QNCKDDVID
+4039 QNCKDDVVD

-4059 GGNDEVWNAANL
+4059 GGNDEIWDAANL

-4102 VAVAKSDYTV
+4102 VAIAKSDYTT

-4125 AVGYNTDPGGCA
+4125 AVGYNTDANGCA
-4137 NVQSAINS
+4137 NVRSSINS
-4145 FVGIVTSAIGFST
+4145 FIGIVTSSIGFGT
-4158 VSAKKSFAPAQFFEV
+4158 VTSKKSFAPAKFFEV
-4173 SDFSIKGVGYAF
+4173 SDFSIKGAGYAF
-4185 ELGDKF
+4185 QLGDVF
-4191 QPIGLVTAKGLK
+4191 APVGLVTAKGLK
-4203 KPITPFE
+4203 KPLKPFE
-4210 IEVVDVFNDRF
+4210 LEVVEVFSDRF

-4235 ENLQD
+4235 DNLQD
-4240 SVRTVFPLL
+4240 DVRTVFPLF

-4254 VSFQLDKNDNDS
+4254 VSFQIDTNDNDS
-4266 KLIDIDAVLVIFI
+4266 KLIDIDATLVVFI
-4279 NGVLQEPKEAYI
+4279 NGVLQEPTKAYL
-4291 FDGGSSVQFLEAPKP
+4291 FDGGSSIQFLEAPKK
-4306 EDKISI
+4306 EDKVSI
-4312 FFYNGTREIDS
+4312 FFYNGTRSIDS
-4323 VETDIAETVKV
+4323 VETDIAESVKV

-4340 RKAPGIS
+4340 RKASGIQ

-4361 ATSDRVETNVYAD
+4361 ASSDRIETNAYAD
-4374 VGIDAFNDR
+4374 AGIDEFNDR
-4383 TVNWTKQKRDLFING
+4383 SVNWTKQKRDIFING
-4398 RFVSKARDSIEGM
+4398 EKISKARDSIEGM

-4431 DNAQFFNY
+4431 DNGQFFNY

-4444 SVVTAYVDAVVID
+4444 SVVTAYVDAVVLDEINT
-4457 DIPIVGAA
+4457 VSAA
-4465 ATATIDSSGQV
+4465 ATATVDSSGKV
-4476 TATTV
+4476 TATTI
-4481 TNPGFGYTTATVEV
+4481 TNTGFGYTTATVDV
-4495 KYSSPKNVGVGIGT
+4495 KFSSPKFIGVGIGT
-4509 TATGTATIVNGS
+4509 TATGTATITNGAVASIS
-4521 VSVVSVANPGFGYT
+4521 VTNVGLGYT
-4535 NSLNVPVAPQ
+4535 NSLNTPVPPQ

-4557 VTNIQNVQGNTGIIT
+4557 VTNIQSVQGNTGIIT
-4572 GITTVAGIGT
+4572 GISTVAGIGT
-4582 DLAIKFFTDNTLDLQ
+4582 DLAIKFFTNNTTDLQ

-4606 TTVGSGVTSIY
+4606 STVGSGVTSIY

-4632 NVYRV
+4632 NIFRV
-4637 HQIPIANEIVCNIAS
+4637 HQIPVANEIVCNIKS

-4668 PNGYYSWGRLTNFVR
+4668 PNGYYSWGRLTNLVR
-4683 NSEPISIGVSGRTVT
+4683 NSEPIAIGISGRTVT
-4698 SGLSTYPL
+4698 AGLSTYPL
-4706 MQRRGYG
+4706 IQRRGYG
-4713 LRDNGAIRKI
+4713 LRDNGAIRKT

>member
-465 LKSSI
+465 LKSPI

-2706 VSDYYFDSDSAQG
+2706 VADYYFDSDSAQG

-2970 PDSTDTYSTQYPF
+2970 PDNTDTYSTQYPF

>member
-41 SQEYQGGPIDLIDNL
+41 SVEYQGGPIDLVDNL

-69 IVGVTSLTAAA
+69 IVGVTSLTASA
-80 NSSDDTIQVVNT
+80 NSSDDTIQVINT

-142 FDTSVAANHDN
+142 FNTSVAANHDN

-164 LKEFYKK
+164 LKEFYRK

-200 FYQSKGTEESFRIL
+200 FYQAKGTEESFRIL

-248 ERISGDVNQ
+248 EKISGDVNQ

-283 NNKTYYKLALF
+283 NNKTYYKLGLF

-324 VITVDSTVGFPE
+324 VITVDSTVGFPD

-346 ITYTDKTINQFL
+346 IAYTDKTLNQFL

-364 NDILATDDIR
+364 NDILATDNIR

-385 DFAKLVELR
+385 DFTKPVNLR

-423 DVISN
+423 DVITN
-428 PIYSDST
+428 PSSSEST

-443 WIYNTSSSYECSDID
+443 WIYNTSSSYECSAID
-458 NSSKQFT
+458 NGAKQFT

-485 DSSKEIKV
+485 DSNKEIKV

-509 YTGFTTDASIPH
+509 YTGFTTDTSIPH

-558 YGDECMYVASNSLP
+558 YGDEYMYVASNSLP
-572 SYTFRQDTIPSTPSI
+572 SYTFRQDTVPSTPSI

-605 LLTDVGELTYSII
+605 LLADTGELTYSII

-673 LNLEFEPLLVGI
+673 LNLDFEPLLVGI

-771 VANTGAGA
+771 VANTGSGT
-779 TALVRPVL
+779 TALVRPVI
-787 SGSVEK
+787 SGSVDK

-858 HNFAD
+858 HNFAN

-873 NPALGIGTFAASNA
+873 NPALGIGTFAGSNA

-912 NSTNDFRTGINT
+912 NSTNDFQTGINT

-1056 IKLNINVSFGDAAG
+1056 IKLNINVSFGAAAG

-1087 YLFETGT
+1087 YLYETGT

-1139 YFSVPDVTVVGDGSG
+1139 YFSVPEVTVVGDGSG

-1172 SGGTNYTQDKTS
+1172 SGGTNYTQEKTT

-1199 VRFLT
+1199 IRSLT
-1204 INDAERHGSEYLY
+1204 VNDAERHGSEYLY

-1238 EFNDTGASH
+1238 EFNDTGTTH

-1311 GDLDIHNTRFC
+1311 GDLDVHNTRFC

-1334 FAGIATDGT
+1334 FAGISTDGT

-1356 RSLNQLDGKDQSFD
+1356 RSLNQLDDKDQSFD

-1381 PHQIGVDGSR
+1381 PHQLGVDGSR

-1417 SVDIRNKGVN
+1417 GVDIRNKGVN
-1427 YKVDDLINFD
+1427 YRVDDIINFD

-1450 SEIEGKTVLSIASS
+1450 SEVEGKTVLSIASS

-1539 YVSSIPKSVSIGS
+1539 YVSNIPKSVSIGS

-1564 NIFNERGIIRAK
+1564 NIFKQRGIIRAK
-1576 RGVTGTAHATNTRG
+1576 RGITGTAHATNTRG

-1600 IDAPFFESSLNE
+1600 IDAPFFDSSLNE
-1612 KIFFNPTE
+1612 KVFFNPTE

-1721 FFFSNGS
+1721 FFFTNGS

-1757 AHNLQPDDQIK
+1757 AHNLQPDDLIK
-1768 LKIKPSRSVGIGS
+1768 LKVKPSRSVGIGS

-1813 IITLNNHPFITGEK
+1813 IVTLNNHPFVTGEK

-1833 DEVATGLEPGLFYV
+1833 DEVASGLEPGLFYV

-1993 FEDSKYDGSYS
+1993 FEDSKYDGSYN

-2042 ASGPIAKI
+2042 ASGSISKV

-2071 NGSDAILFAQS
+2071 DGSDAILFAQS

-2131 GGTNY
+2131 GGDNY
-2136 TTPPDIAIVDSI
+2136 TTPPDVAIVDSV
-2148 TGERIDDGI
+2148 TGERINDGI

-2166 VSSVNVFELP
+2166 VSAVSIFEQP
-2176 SGLNFNSKNLFTV
+2176 TGLNFNSKNLFTV

-2197 STMQTSTSGIVTCFL
+2197 STMQSSTSGIVTCFL

-2225 VGEQIFVEGITQ
+2225 VGEQIFVEGITK

-2278 PGLADTT
+2278 PGLADTS
-2285 QGSFATIVKRSEY
+2285 QGSFANIIKRSDY

-2308 KFTQGEQIF
+2308 IFTQGEQVYI
-2317 VNGQPTDLNVT
+2317 NDQPTDLNVS

-2344 SGDTVR
+2344 SGDTIR
-2350 GVQSGSTGTI
+2350 GVQSGSAGVI
-2360 SRIIKSDAKFD
+2360 SKIIKSDAKFD
-2371 IDFSVRSNKGWKKN
+2371 IDFSVRSNQGWKKN

-2395 LPDNDYYQTLSYSVK
+2395 LPDNDYYQNLSYSVK

-2440 TLTQVG
+2440 TLTKVG
-2446 VAVTTVKSLIFTDII
+2446 AAVTTVKSLIFTDII

-2544 VQVRSTDN
+2544 VQTRSTDN
-2552 LQNAVHELI
+2552 LQNAIHEII

-2579 SKTATNTAG
+2579 STTGIANTSTNEYG
-2588 YEYNWTEDEFA
+2588 YTEEEFA
-2599 ELTGFV
+2599 TLEGFV

-2635 GNVIGVA
+2635 GNVVGLA

-2672 SFDAMH
+2672 NFDAMH

-2683 NANDLITQNYT
+2683 NANDLFTQNYT

-2706 VSDYYFDSDSAQG
+2706 VADYYFDSDSAQG

-2757 GFGAT
+2757 GFG
-2762 SYAYTVTVASKTS
+2762 S
-2775 DHYYFGQGSGKG
+2775 
-2787 YYIIGGQYNTVTQAP
+2787 
-2802 VLEFVR
+2802 
-2808 GLTYTFEQNDTS
+2808 TS
-2820 NNTHAIYFSEDPD
+2820 NA
-2833 AYGGTGRYET
+2833 
-2843 GVVYRLDGVV
+2843 
-2853 KTYSQYVSGFIAATT
+2853 
-2868 RSVTITVAEDAPN
+2868 
-2881 SLNYACQAHAYMGA
+2881 
-2895 PINVTGMGDGALRFK
+2895 DGALRFK
-2910 TGRTQADGD
+2910 TAKTQADGD

-2936 AIFTASVDTVN
+2936 TIFTASADTVN
-2947 SIKSLVS
+2947 SVKSLVS

-2970 PDSTDTYSTQYPF
+2970 PDSTNTYSTQYPF
-2983 LSVGSTTGIGTFGAV
+2983 LSVGSTTGIGTFGAAIV
-2998 VDGSDVAVKFYPD
+2998 GSNLELKFFPEPTV
-3011 SSITGI
+3011 TGI
-3017 VTIKSFNE
+3017 VTVKSFNE
-3025 VLYQELDQDGKE
+3025 VLYQELDQDSKE

-3069 SFRMDYQDTPIFQKF
+3069 SFKMEYQDTPIFQKF
-3084 WDPANTTILNKAT
+3084 WDPANTTTLNKET
-3097 GEFNIT
+3097 GEFSIT

-3119 SVSGVTSTSIG
+3119 SVSGLTSTSIG

-3138 GIVTNKLPYQV
+3138 GIVTNTLPYQV
-3149 YAIKVNNEKFR
+3149 YAIKVSNEKFK
-3160 IATRPEYATAGISVT
+3160 IATRPEYASAGIAVT
-3175 FTDSGT
+3175 FTNNGA

-3200 DDVIQAPIAYT
+3200 DDVIQSPLAYT

-3307 NIFFTNPPKG
+3307 NIFFTDPPKG

-3344 YTSNLIYDD
+3344 YTNNLIYDD

-3365 TVSNS
+3365 TVRRS
-3370 GVNTT
+3370 GINTI

-3501 DITTGTAHNLNA
+3501 DVTTGTAHNLNA

-3527 ALGITTYGNSVLGNI
+3527 ALGITTYGNSTLGNI

-3548 VDSTKLKVKIGI
+3548 VDSTRLKVKIGI

-3627 NLYYGGQYTHTFDSA
+3627 NIYYGGQYLHTFDSA
-3642 STGAVNVQSGAEAGN
+3642 STGSVNVQSGAEAGN
-3657 QKTPSSASYDP
+3657 QKTPTSASYDP

-3693 GSISFKCARDNYA
+3693 GSISFKCARDNFA

-3757 DLVLNIGAGHGF
+3757 DLVLNLGAGHGF

-3783 PSTGVLTV
+3783 PSTGVLTI

-3833 ASAKWLAITKVDADT
+3833 AAAKWLAITKVDADT

-3908 PIHRE
+3908 PIHRA

-4145 FVGIVTSAIGFST
+4145 YVGIVTSAIGFST

-4191 QPIGLVTAKGLK
+4191 QPVGLVTAKGLK
-4203 KPITPFE
+4203 KPISPFE
-4210 IEVVDVFNDRF
+4210 IEVVDVFNDKF

-4312 FFYNGTREIDS
+4312 FFYNGTREVDS

-4340 RKAPGIS
+4340 RKASGIS
-4347 TSVNQSEGRIVYDI
+4347 TSVNQTEGRIVYDI

-4374 VGIDAFNDR
+4374 SGIDAFNDR
-4383 TVNWTKQKRDLFING
+4383 SVNWTKQKRDLFING

-4411 VFPTSRI
+4411 IFPTSRI

-4465 ATATIDSSGQV
+4465 ATATIDSSGKV

-4557 VTNIQNVQGNTGIIT
+4557 VTDIQNVQGNTGIIT
-4572 GITTVAGIGT
+4572 GISTVAGIGT

-4637 HQIPIANEIVCNIAS
+4637 HQIPVANEIVCNIKS
-4652 DTITTGI
+4652 DTVTTAI
-4659 QTLGTSIYN
+4659 QALGASIYN

>member
-13 HELIEGQ
+13 HQLIEGQ
-20 LPEFILDQS
+20 LPEYILDQS
-29 PKTVDF
+29 PKTVDLF
-35 LQQYYR
+35 QQYYR
-41 SQEYQGGPIDLIDNL
+41 SLEFQGGPVDLVDNL

-69 IVGVTSLTAAA
+69 IVGVTSLTESLTAIGK
-80 NSSDDTIQVVNT
+80 TISVEST

-121 CVRGFSGITSYHSI
+121 CKRGFSGITSYHNIS
-135 NDSEELV
+135 DSEELV
-142 FDTSVAANHDN
+142 FDTSVSANHDN

-171 VKYSYAPGLEDVSFI
+171 IKYSYTPGLEDVSFI
-186 PELDVGNFIKEART
+186 PELDVGNFIKEARS

-214 YKILFG
+214 YKVLFG
-220 VTPTVIDL
+220 VSPSVIDL
-228 ESYLL
+228 EQFLL
-233 KPSDAEFIRREVVLV
+233 KPSDAEYIRREVVLV
-248 ERISGDVNQ
+248 EKISGDVNK
-257 LVGQTIYSKTN
+257 LVGQTIYRKN
-268 PRTKAAVSEIEILTR
+268 NFRTKAAVSEIEILTR
-283 NNKTYYKLALF
+283 NSKTYYKLALF
-294 IGYSNQDLIEGDF
+294 IGYSNKDLIEGDF
-307 DVTSST
+307 AVTPNT
-313 KSITKVSAGSS
+313 KSITNVSAGSS
-324 VITVDSTVGFPE
+324 VITVDSTVGFTPT
-336 SGTVFSGINT
+336 GTILSGINT

-358 NCSGID
+358 NCSGI
-364 NDILATDDIR
+364 NANITATDDIR
-374 SDEIIFGYENG
+374 SDDTIIGYENG
-385 DFAKLVELR
+385 DFTKPVELR
-394 VAAII
+394 VASII
-399 SDINLSKDAGLALEN
+399 SDINLAKDAGLALVN
-414 EKISIKELG
+414 EKITIKELG
-423 DVISN
+423 DVIQN
-428 PIYSDST
+428 PVSSAKKT
-435 DKQRFANS
+435 DKERFANS
-443 WIYNTSSSYECSDID
+443 FIYNTSSSYECSGI
-458 NSSKQFT
+458 NTSTNQFT
-465 LKSSI
+465 LKSPIDRSSI
-470 DKASLKIND
+470 KEDD

-485 DSSKEIKV
+485 DSINEV
-493 ENAKVTA
+493 VYTNAKVLTA
-500 IAGNEVTLE
+500 DQGDIQVTLE
-509 YTGFTTDASIPH
+509 IDPLVGFDTDTSIPH
-521 SIRRVPKKTTSKF
+521 SLRRIPKKTTSKF

-543 SDIQNVY
+543 ADVQNVY
-550 SEDLDEGS
+550 SEDLDFGF
-558 YGDECMYVASNSLP
+558 YGEEFMYVASNSLP
-572 SYTFRQDTIPSTPSI
+572 SYTFRQDTVPSTPSI

-592 VTFIGAGSTESGA
+592 ITFIGAGNTESNA
-605 LLTDVGELTYSII
+605 LQTDVGELAYSII
-618 NFPTQV
+618 NFPTEV

-635 PESDAIIGLDTGKSY
+635 PESTAITGLDTGKSY

-673 LNLEFEPLLVGI
+673 LNLEFEPLIVGV

-698 KQIQPQ
+698 KQIEPQ

-717 DGQDTTTE
+717 DGLDTTTE
-725 TVGMMI
+725 TVGMMV

-737 NYKSQDKIYSGPLS
+737 NYKSQDKIYSGPLTS
-751 SITVVN
+751 VNVVN

-771 VANTGAGA
+771 VANTGSGT

-798 QTRELDK
+798 QTKELDK
-805 VISVSITGG
+805 VISLSITGG

-821 LQPVVEER
+821 LEPVVEQS
-829 FISASFDAR
+829 FLSASFDAR

-873 NPALGIGTFAASNA
+873 NPALGIGTFAGSNA

-895 NTKYIAE
+895 NTRYIAE
-902 FVNSKTIRLY
+902 FVNAQTIRLY
-912 NSTNDFRTGINT
+912 FSENDFRAGINT

-948 DVKVLE
+948 SVRVIE

-962 VLNVKPVGISTI
+962 ELNVKPVGISTI
-974 DHLVNFKN
+974 DHLVNFNN
-982 HGFQEG
+982 HGFKEG
-988 DLIEYQNTGTV
+988 DLVEYQNTGTV
-999 ISGLVTTNQYY
+999 ISGLVTTHQYY
-1010 VFKNNNDQ
+1010 IFEKNRDQ

-1025 VGGTVRDNF
+1025 IGGTIRDNF
-1034 DSRLYIKLDSIG
+1034 DSRLYIKLDSVG

-1056 IKLNINVSFGDAAG
+1056 IKLNINVSFGAAG

-1080 RGNIIDA
+1080 RGNIVDA
-1087 YLFETGT
+1087 YLYETGT
-1094 GYGSTTLNFERSPSV
+1094 GYGSTTLNFEKSPSV

-1125 GQLIRV
+1125 GKLIRV

-1139 YFSVPDVTVVGDGSG
+1139 YFSVPEAVVVGDGSG
-1154 AVVRPIIRDG
+1154 AVIRPIIRGG
-1164 QLIEVVVI
+1164 QLIEAVVI
-1172 SGGTNYTQDKTS
+1172 SEGTNYTQAKTS
-1184 LSIVSAGKNAILSSN
+1184 ISVTSAGKNAILSSS
-1199 VRFLT
+1199 VRPLT
-1204 INDAERHGSEYLY
+1204 VNDAQRHGSEYLY
-1217 PTLKKGLEYVNLS
+1217 PTLKKGLQYVNLS
-1230 YSNDIASN
+1230 YSNEIASG
-1238 EFNDTGASH
+1238 EFNDTGTTH

-1260 YGPYGFSDPLDTS
+1260 YGPFGYSDPLDTG
-1273 SGVRILE
+1273 SGVRPLE
-1280 TGYKLDSSI
+1280 VGYKLDPSVI
-1289 VEDRPE
+1289 VDRPQ
-1295 GFADGFFIED
+1295 GFVDGFFIED
-1305 YTYDAT
+1305 FTYDAT
-1311 GDLDIHNTRFC
+1311 GDLDVHNTRFC

-1334 FAGIATDGT
+1334 FAGITTDGT

-1348 PYFVGKKF
+1348 PYFVGKRF
-1356 RSLNQLDGKDQSFD
+1356 RSLNQLDDKDQSFD
-1370 LNSSDLVRNTF
+1370 INQSVLVRNTF
-1381 PHQIGVDGSR
+1381 PHQLGITGSR
-1391 NDFVI
+1391 NDFII

-1405 SSIESVTKGSIT
+1405 STIESTTKGSIVG
-1417 SVDIRNKGVN
+1417 VDVRNAGVN
-1427 YKVDDLINFD
+1427 YKVDDVITFD
-1437 NTNTNGGGASARI
+1437 NEGTNGGGASAII
-1450 SEIEGKTVLSIASS
+1450 SEVEGATITSIASS
-1464 ITEFS
+1464 VSEFTN
-1469 DCTLLWDRGSINVK
+1469 CTLLWSNNKITVK
-1483 VNPFHSF
+1483 IDPFHTF
-1490 QTNDV
+1490 NTNDV

-1526 LPANGSSGIMTDI
+1526 IPANGTSGIMTDI
-1539 YVSSIPKSVSIGS
+1539 YVSSIPNSLSIGS

-1576 RGVTGTAHATNTRG
+1576 RGVTGTAHTTTTRG
-1590 FVYPNTIKID
+1590 FVFPNSFEIPVES
-1600 IDAPFFESSLNE
+1600 PFFDSSLNE
-1612 KIFFNPTE
+1612 KVFFNPTE

-1632 RVEYPIGDKN
+1632 TVEYPLGDRN
-1642 YDISIPNQSIFLPK
+1642 YDISIPNQSIYLPN
-1656 HPFKTG
+1656 HPFRTG
-1662 ERVILRKNA
+1662 ERVILRKNG

-1694 SLFVINKSEDLIG
+1694 NLFVINKSSDLIG

-1757 AHNLQPDDQIK
+1757 AHNLQPNDNIT
-1768 LKIKPSRSVGIGS
+1768 LNVVPSRSVGIGT
-1781 STQVRVKYNF
+1781 STKVRVKYNF
-1791 DIEKI
+1791 DIEKL

-1804 STAINTLDN
+1804 STAIDTLDN
-1813 IITLNNHPFITGEK
+1813 IITLNNHPFATGEK
-1827 IYYNAT
+1827 VYYNAT

-1847 YKVDKNRFQLALTYE
+1847 YKIDKNRFKLALTYE
-1862 DSVASPPKLI
+1862 DSIASPPKI
-1872 SIGSTGGAE
+1872 VSIGSTGGAE

-1886 INPRLLPTK
+1886 INPRLFPTR
-1895 GNDLVFDLSDS
+1895 GNNVVFDLSDP

-1918 QLFSNQFV
+1918 QSFENQFV

-1941 VGVTSTASFTLKYTD
+1941 VGVTSTASFTLTYTD
-1956 SLVDIVP
+1956 SLIDVVP

-1993 FEDSKYDGSYS
+1993 FDNSNYDGTYS
-2004 VIGVG
+2004 VVGVAS
-2009 TTSFVI
+2009 TSFVI
-2015 SLLKDPELELYT
+2015 SLLRDPELNLYT
-2027 PDITSSMEYTTTSKT
+2027 PDNIRTMKYSTDSKN
-2042 ASGPIAKI
+2042 ASGPISKVR
-2050 QMISEGNDY
+2050 MVSEGNDY

-2064 ISSITTL
+2064 IASITTL

-2082 PTIGKIK
+2082 PTVGKIK
-2089 QIRVIDQAFEY
+2089 DIRVIDQAFEY
-2100 NTDKTIR
+2100 NTDKSLR

-2117 LRSNLTITDVEILN
+2117 LRSNLTLTDVEIID
-2131 GGTNY
+2131 GGDNY
-2136 TTPPDIAIVDSI
+2136 TTPPDVVIVDSI
-2148 TGERIDDGI
+2148 TGEKIDDGI

-2166 VSSVNVFELP
+2166 VSAVNIFEQP
-2176 SGLNFNSKNLFTV
+2176 TGLNFNSKTLFTV

-2197 STMQTSTSGIVTCFL
+2197 STMQTSSSGIVTCFL
-2212 TTPLLGFS
+2212 STPLLGFS
-2220 TNPFT
+2220 TSIFS
-2225 VGEQIFVEGITQ
+2225 VGEQIFVEGITK

-2285 QGSFATIVKRSEY
+2285 QGSFATIVKRSDY

-2308 KFTQGEQIF
+2308 KYVSGEQLF
-2317 VNGQPTDLNVT
+2317 VNGAPTDLNVT

-2333 YIKTSGKFQVK
+2333 YIKTTGKFEVK
-2344 SGDTVR
+2344 SGDSLR
-2350 GVQSGSTGTI
+2350 GVQSGSTGTV

-2371 IDFSVRSNKGWKKN
+2371 IDFSVRSTQGWKKN
-2385 TGQLNNDIQV
+2385 TGFTNNDIQV
-2395 LPDNDYYQTLSYSVK
+2395 LPDNDYYQNLSYSVK
-2410 SPIQYQDSIDVINRL
+2410 SPIQYKDSIDVINRL

-2435 DVGIA
+2435 DVGLA
-2440 TLTQVG
+2440 TNTS
-2446 VAVTTVKSLIFTDII
+2446 VAIGLTTVESLTYFDLVS
-2461 DESRVDT
+2461 DSRVDT
-2468 IFGFAQARDADVQLI
+2468 IYGFAQARDTDTQII
-2483 ENRNSSKFLEFRNKS
+2483 EGRNSSKFLEFRFKS

-2520 TNKENVNDSFIDL
+2520 TNKENVNDTFIDL

-2544 VQVRSTDN
+2544 VQVRSTNN
-2552 LQNAVHELI
+2552 LQNAVHEII

-2579 SKTATNTAG
+2579 SKTGTNTAG

-2599 ELTGFV
+2599 ELTGNV
-2605 DAFDVLSLRF
+2605 DEFDVLSLRF
-2615 TPNDVFNIDY
+2615 TPDDVFNIDY
-2625 DVKLIKDTFN
+2625 DVKFIKDTFN
-2635 GNVIGVA
+2635 GNVVGLA

-2659 VGSTNTILEYDAG
+2659 VGSTNTILEYNSDN
-2672 SFDAMH
+2672 FDAMH

-2683 NANDLITQNYT
+2683 KANDLNTQNYT

-2724 FSNFDAGI
+2724 FSNFDASVAN
-2732 TTEGKLRLSYTNPL
+2732 GKLTLSYTNPL

-2757 GFGAT
+2757 GFG
-2762 SYAYTVTVASKTS
+2762 S
-2775 DHYYFGQGSGKG
+2775 
-2787 YYIIGGQYNTVTQAP
+2787 
-2802 VLEFVR
+2802 
-2808 GLTYTFEQNDTS
+2808 TS
-2820 NNTHAIYFSEDPD
+2820 NA
-2833 AYGGTGRYET
+2833 
-2843 GVVYRLDGVV
+2843 
-2853 KTYSQYVSGFIAATT
+2853 
-2868 RSVTITVAEDAPN
+2868 
-2881 SLNYACQAHAYMGA
+2881 
-2895 PINVTGMGDGALRFK
+2895 DGALRFK
-2910 TGRTQADGD
+2910 IGTSQADGN
-2919 ERSSFFSGN
+2919 ERSAYFSGN

-2936 AIFTASVDTVN
+2936 TIFSADATLTN

-2954 VSYGSTYA
+2954 VSYGATYA

-2983 LSVGSTTGIGTFGAV
+2983 LSIGSTTGIGTFGAI

-3011 SSITGI
+3011 SSVTGI

-3025 VLYQELDQDGKE
+3025 VLYQEVE
-3037 GLYENINYGSIK
+3037 TENLYQNINYGSIK
-3049 TQEYKIGLF
+3049 TQEFGIGLF

-3084 WDPANTTILNKAT
+3084 WDPGDTAVLNKTT
-3097 GEFNIT
+3097 GEFSIT

-3113 IYRAGT
+3113 IYRAGS
-3119 SVSGVTSTSIG
+3119 SVAGLTSTSIG
-3130 IGATADSI
+3130 IGETADSV

-3149 YAIKVNNEKFR
+3149 YAIRTNNEKFK
-3160 IATRPEYATAGISVT
+3160 IATRPEYASAGIAVT
-3175 FTDSGT
+3175 FTDEGSG
-3181 GNNHSF
+3181 NKHSF

-3192 LEKAIISI
+3192 LEKAIITI
-3200 DDVIQAPIAYT
+3200 DDVIQSPLAYT

-3231 SMTGISSIF
+3231 SISGISSIR
-3240 NGDILKV
+3240 NGDVLKI
-3247 EDEFMKVGGVGL
+3247 DNEFMKVGGVGL
-3259 GTTSVGPISDGDV
+3259 GTTSVGPISNGNV
-3272 RLIEVVRGAV
+3272 KLVEVVRGHV
-3282 GTAATAHADGTS
+3282 GTAATLRTDGTS

-3307 NIFFTNPPKG
+3307 NIFFTEPPKG
-3317 SGLVTVN
+3317 SGLVTIN
-3324 ESNLPKGFSEFNGRV
+3324 ESNLPKGFSNFNGRV

-3353 ISNQFTGVAQTF
+3353 ISNQFTGIAQTF
-3365 TVSNS
+3365 TVRNS
-3370 GVNTT
+3370 GVSTT

-3384 LLNGIFQTPTTDN
+3384 LINGIFQTPTTDN
-3397 NAGNNYFFKDDGS
+3397 NAGNNYFFKEDGTDS
-3410 KTEIVFTGITSTDG
+3410 EIVFTGITSTDG

-3441 GLIVSIG
+3441 GLIISLG
-3448 STNGLGFAPLIGA
+3448 STTGLGFAPLLGA
-3461 DVLPIIGAGG
+3461 DILPVIGAGG

-3482 TTPGYSIST
+3482 TTPGYNIST
-3491 ASYDFTTGIL
+3491 ASFDYQTGIL
-3501 DITTGTAHNLNA
+3501 DVTTSSAHNLNS
-3513 QNDDVYLEDLKFTS
+3513 QNEDVYLDGMEFTS
-3527 ALGITTYGNSVLGNI
+3527 AVGIITYGNSTQGNI
-3542 FPITQI
+3542 FPITKI
-3548 VDSTKLKVKIGI
+3548 VDSTKVKVKLGI
-3560 TTFDQTYVG
+3560 STVDQTYVG
-3569 FGTVYPYYNST
+3569 FGTLYPYYNST

-3590 RVAIGVSVYEPGH
+3590 RVAIGISVFEPGH
-3603 TGNNAVISAEV
+3603 TGDTANITAEV
-3614 LTNEHKYWYGTSN
+3614 LTNEHKFWYSTAN
-3627 NLYYGGQYTHTFDSA
+3627 NIHYGGQYLHTFDSA
-3642 STGAVNVQSGAEAGN
+3642 STGAVNVQSGSEVGN
-3657 QKTPSSASYDP
+3657 QKTPNGASYDP
-3668 ITGDMTLAFASPHGM
+3668 ISGVLTLSFSSAHGM
-3683 STSDT
+3683 STNDT
-3688 ITLDD
+3688 ITLDE
-3693 GSISFKCARDNYA
+3693 GSINFKCARDHFA
-3706 TVHAYPRPHDPISGV
+3706 TVHAYPRPHDPIAGV
-3721 TTAVTVSSTTAFTL
+3721 TTAVTVTSSTAFTL
-3735 NVGRSLNSSVSIS
+3735 NVGASLNSSVSIS

-3757 DLVLNIGAGHGF
+3757 ALVLNLGAGHGF

-3774 LTCSDASYN
+3774 LTTSSASYN
-3783 PSTGVLTV
+3783 ASTGVLTV
-3791 TTSVPHGMVTGE
+3791 NTTTNHGMVTGE
-3803 RVQLAPNSFTFTCA
+3803 RVRFNTESFRFTRA
-3817 KDNNKSEH
+3817 SDDNLTALDLPSEL
-3825 YYPREDDP
+3825 DT
-3833 ASAKWLAITKVDADT
+3833 AATKWLAITKVDADT
-3848 FTVVVGTSS
+3848 FTVNANFNT

-3865 GAQSGNI
+3865 SVQPANI

-3908 PIHRE
+3908 PIYE
-3913 VLGIG
+3913 AVLGIG
-3918 ATTTET
+3918 ATTTDT

-3956 LVDEPSYTNLD
+3956 LVDEPTYTDLD
-3967 IKGTFRR
+3967 IKGVSRR
-3974 GIGQTSETGVNELIN
+3974 GIGATTVTGINELIN
-3989 LKLGPNSKPIF
+3989 LKLGPNSAPIF
-4000 ENRFADAGDLIDANK
+4000 ANRFADAADLIEANK
-4015 LLIADISVGEMLK
+4015 EFIADISVGEMLD
-4028 VYPSFSVPGGP
+4028 VYPSFSVPGGS

-4059 GGNDEVWNAANL
+4059 GGNDETWNAANL

-4086 YVFHAARDLAN
+4086 FVFHAARDLAG

-4102 VAVAKSDYTV
+4102 VAIGKSDYTT

-4125 AVGYNTDPGGCA
+4125 AVGYNTDPNGCA
-4137 NVQSAINS
+4137 NVRSAINS
-4145 FVGIVTSAIGFST
+4145 FVGIVTSAIGFGT
-4158 VSAKKSFAPAQFFEV
+4158 VTSKKSFAPAKFFEV
-4173 SDFSIKGVGYAF
+4173 SDFSIKGAGYSF
-4185 ELGDKF
+4185 QLGDVF
-4191 QPIGLVTAKGLK
+4191 EPVGLVTAKGLRAPLK
-4203 KPITPFE
+4203 PFE
-4210 IEVVDVFNDRF
+4210 LEVVDVFSDKF

-4235 ENLQD
+4235 DVLQD
-4240 SVRTVFPLL
+4240 DVRTVFPLF

-4266 KLIDIDAVLVIFI
+4266 KLIDIDSVLVVFI
-4279 NGVLQEPKEAYI
+4279 NGVLQEPSKAYI
-4291 FDGGSSVQFLEAPKP
+4291 FDGGSSIQFLEAPKK
-4306 EDKISI
+4306 EDKVSI
-4312 FFYNGTREIDS
+4312 FFYNGTRGIDS

-4340 RKAPGIS
+4340 RKAAGIE

-4361 ATSDRVETNVYAD
+4361 VSSDRIETNVYSG
-4374 VGIDAFNDR
+4374 VGIDENNDR
-4383 TVNWTKQKRDLFING
+4383 NVNWTKQKRDLFING
-4398 RFVSKARDSIEGM
+4398 RKVPKSRDSIEGM
-4411 VFPTSRI
+4411 IFPTSRI

-4465 ATATIDSSGQV
+4465 ATATVDSSGKV

-4545 IIIPQPRLINEV
+4545 IIIPQPRLVNEV

-4572 GITTVAGIGT
+4572 GISTVAGIGT

-4632 NVYRV
+4632 NIYRV
-4637 HQIPIANEIVCNIAS
+4637 HQIPVANEIVCNIAS

-4683 NSEPISIGVSGRTVT
+4683 NTEPIAIGISGRMVT

-4706 MQRRGYG
+4706 IQRRGYG
-4713 LRDNGAIRKI
+4713 LRDNGAIRKT

>member
-465 LKSSI
+465 LKSPI

-2970 PDSTDTYSTQYPF
+2970 PDNTDTYSTQYPF

>member
-465 LKSSI
+465 LKSPI

-2071 NGSDAILFAQS
+2071 DGSDAILFAQS

-2970 PDSTDTYSTQYPF
+2970 PDNTDTYSTQYPF

>member
-346 ITYTDKTINQFL
+346 ITYTDKTLNQFL

-465 LKSSI
+465 LKSPI

-2970 PDSTDTYSTQYPF
+2970 PDNTDTYSTQYPF

>member
-1 MIQTGIESRVKV
+1 M
-13 HELIEGQ
+13 
-20 LPEFILDQS
+20 QS
-29 PKTVDF
+29 
-35 LQQYYR
+35 
-41 SQEYQGGPIDLIDNL
+41 
-56 DQYLSLDQLTPQV
+56 
-69 IVGVTSLTAAA
+69 
-80 NSSDDTIQVVNT
+80 
-92 RGFPNEYGLLKIDD
+92 
-106 EIITYTGLTTNTFTG
+106 
-121 CVRGFSGITSYHSI
+121 
-135 NDSEELV
+135 
-142 FDTSVAANHDN
+142 
-153 ESPVQNLSSLF
+153 
-164 LKEFYKK
+164 
-171 VKYSYAPGLEDVSFI
+171 
-186 PELDVGNFIKEART
+186 
-200 FYQSKGTEESFRIL
+200 
-214 YKILFG
+214 
-220 VTPTVIDL
+220 
-228 ESYLL
+228 
-233 KPSDAEFIRREVVLV
+233 
-248 ERISGDVNQ
+248 
-257 LVGQTIYSKTN
+257 
-268 PRTKAAVSEIEILTR
+268 
-283 NNKTYYKLALF
+283 
-294 IGYSNQDLIEGDF
+294 
-307 DVTSST
+307 
-313 KSITKVSAGSS
+313 
-324 VITVDSTVGFPE
+324 
-336 SGTVFSGINT
+336 
-346 ITYTDKTINQFL
+346 
-358 NCSGID
+358 
-364 NDILATDDIR
+364 
-374 SDEIIFGYENG
+374 
-385 DFAKLVELR
+385 
-394 VAAII
+394 
-399 SDINLSKDAGLALEN
+399 
-414 EKISIKELG
+414 
-423 DVISN
+423 
-428 PIYSDST
+428 
-435 DKQRFANS
+435 
-443 WIYNTSSSYECSDID
+443 
-458 NSSKQFT
+458 
-465 LKSSI
+465 
-470 DKASLKIND
+470 
-479 RVDIIN
+479 
-485 DSSKEIKV
+485 
-493 ENAKVTA
+493 
-500 IAGNEVTLE
+500 
-509 YTGFTTDASIPH
+509 
-521 SIRRVPKKTTSKF
+521 
-534 VPLQYSDLF
+534 
-543 SDIQNVY
+543 
-550 SEDLDEGS
+550 
-558 YGDECMYVASNSLP
+558 
-572 SYTFRQDTIPSTPSI
+572 
-587 VVGTA
+587 
-592 VTFIGAGSTESGA
+592 
-605 LLTDVGELTYSII
+605 
-618 NFPTQV
+618 
-624 PFLTGDEVVYE
+624 
-635 PESDAIIGLDTGKSY
+635 
-650 YVRVLPNKQQIKLY
+650 
-664 ASNSFIQGD
+664 
-673 LNLEFEPLLVGI
+673 
-685 GGKHTFTLRSVYQ
+685 
-698 KQIQPQ
+698 
-704 KLLRKFPLIPREN
+704 
-717 DGQDTTTE
+717 
-725 TVGMMI
+725 
-731 NGVEIK
+731 
-737 NYKSQDKIYSGPLS
+737 
-751 SITVVN
+751 
-757 SGTGYDVIN
+757 
-766 PPVIE
+766 
-771 VANTGAGA
+771 
-779 TALVRPVL
+779 
-787 SGSVEK
+787 
-793 ILVDP
+793 
-798 QTRELDK
+798 
-805 VISVSITGG
+805 
-814 GPGNGVA
+814 
-821 LQPVVEER
+821 
-829 FISASFDAR
+829 
-838 LLTFGGGIGESAETI
+838 
-853 TFLGD
+853 
-858 HNFAD
+858 
-863 GEEVVYRTNG
+863 
-873 NPALGIGTFAASNA
+873 
-887 DQNRFLVE
+887 
-895 NTKYIAE
+895 
-902 FVNSKTIRLY
+902 
-912 NSTNDFRTGINT
+912 
-924 IGFTTTSNSGIHRF
+924 
-938 RTFNGKKTLK
+938 
-948 DVKVLE
+948 
-954 GGSNYQNR
+954 
-962 VLNVKPVGISTI
+962 
-974 DHLVNFKN
+974 
-982 HGFQEG
+982 
-988 DLIEYQNTGTV
+988 
-999 ISGLVTTNQYY
+999 
-1010 VFKNNNDQ
+1010 
-1018 FRVADAG
+1018 
-1025 VGGTVRDNF
+1025 
-1034 DSRLYIKLDSIG
+1034 
-1046 SGFHQFKYPD
+1046 
-1056 IKLNINVSFGDAAG
+1056 
-1070 TGVIT
+1070 
-1075 ATPYV
+1075 
-1080 RGNIIDA
+1080 
-1087 YLFETGT
+1087 
-1094 GYGSTTLNFERSPSV
+1094 
-1109 SIKNGKGASLY
+1109 
-1120 PVVVG
+1120 
-1125 GQLIRV
+1125 
-1131 DVRSRGSE
+1131 
-1139 YFSVPDVTVVGDGSG
+1139 
-1154 AVVRPIIRDG
+1154 
-1164 QLIEVVVI
+1164 
-1172 SGGTNYTQDKTS
+1172 
-1184 LSIVSAGKNAILSSN
+1184 
-1199 VRFLT
+1199 
-1204 INDAERHGSEYLY
+1204 
-1217 PTLKKGLEYVNLS
+1217 
-1230 YSNDIASN
+1230 
-1238 EFNDTGASH
+1238 
-1247 SPIIGYAYDGHPI
+1247 
-1260 YGPYGFSDPLDTS
+1260 
-1273 SGVRILE
+1273 
-1280 TGYKLDSSI
+1280 
-1289 VEDRPE
+1289 
-1295 GFADGFFIED
+1295 
-1305 YTYDAT
+1305 
-1311 GDLDIHNTRFC
+1311 
-1322 KTPEYPNGTYAY
+1322 
-1334 FAGIATDGT
+1334 
-1343 FTPKF
+1343 
-1348 PYFVGKKF
+1348 
-1356 RSLNQLDGKDQSFD
+1356 
-1370 LNSSDLVRNTF
+1370 
-1381 PHQIGVDGSR
+1381 
-1391 NDFVI
+1391 
-1396 ESQSFFSQE
+1396 
-1405 SSIESVTKGSIT
+1405 
-1417 SVDIRNKGVN
+1417 
-1427 YKVDDLINFD
+1427 
-1437 NTNTNGGGASARI
+1437 
-1450 SEIEGKTVLSIASS
+1450 
-1464 ITEFS
+1464 
-1469 DCTLLWDRGSINVK
+1469 
-1483 VNPFHSF
+1483 
-1490 QTNDV
+1490 
-1495 ISISG
+1495 
-1500 LSTFVDQIAGLR
+1500 
-1512 RVAISTENFNIYQE
+1512 
-1526 LPANGSSGIMTDI
+1526 
-1539 YVSSIPKSVSIGS
+1539 
-1552 TIGIGTE
+1552 
-1559 VLSVL
+1559 
-1564 NIFNERGIIRAK
+1564 
-1576 RGVTGTAHATNTRG
+1576 
-1590 FVYPNTIKID
+1590 
-1600 IDAPFFESSLNE
+1600 
-1612 KIFFNPTE
+1612 
-1620 SVGVG
+1620 
-1625 STAGVEN
+1625 
-1632 RVEYPIGDKN
+1632 
-1642 YDISIPNQSIFLPK
+1642 
-1656 HPFKTG
+1656 
-1662 ERVILRKNA
+1662 
-1671 GGSSISVANTESSA
+1671 
-1685 TFDIGDTDQ
+1685 
-1694 SLFVINKSEDLIG
+1694 
-1707 IVTQSGLT
+1707 
-1715 TSTNGL
+1715 
-1721 FFFSNGS
+1721 
-1728 DNYEYSLEPTKNKI
+1728 
-1742 ICVVQK
+1742 
-1748 NDAVIAVST
+1748 
-1757 AHNLQPDDQIK
+1757 
-1768 LKIKPSRSVGIGS
+1768 
-1781 STQVRVKYNF
+1781 
-1791 DIEKI
+1791 
-1796 VIDPIGFT
+1796 
-1804 STAINTLDN
+1804 
-1813 IITLNNHPFITGEK
+1813 
-1827 IYYNAT
+1827 
-1833 DEVATGLEPGLFYV
+1833 
-1847 YKVDKNRFQLALTYE
+1847 
-1862 DSVASPPKLI
+1862 
-1872 SIGSTGGAE
+1872 
-1881 QEFSA
+1881 
-1886 INPRLLPTK
+1886 
-1895 GNDLVFDLSDS
+1895 
-1906 TLQGFKFNLYTD
+1906 
-1918 QLFSNQFV
+1918 
-1926 SVANT
+1926 
-1931 TTFSTSGVGT
+1931 
-1941 VGVTSTASFTLKYTD
+1941 
-1956 SLVDIVP
+1956 
-1963 DPTQP
+1963 
-1968 LFYNVERGGFISTA
+1968 
-1982 DSTVIDYNQIT
+1982 
-1993 FEDSKYDGSYS
+1993 
-2004 VIGVG
+2004 
-2009 TTSFVI
+2009 
-2015 SLLKDPELELYT
+2015 
-2027 PDITSSMEYTTTSKT
+2027 
-2042 ASGPIAKI
+2042 
-2050 QMISEGNDY
+2050 
-2059 KQLPG
+2059 
-2064 ISSITTL
+2064 
-2071 NGSDAILFAQS
+2071 
-2082 PTIGKIK
+2082 
-2089 QIRVIDQAFEY
+2089 
-2100 NTDKTIR
+2100 
-2107 PEANIPSTLE
+2107 
-2117 LRSNLTITDVEILN
+2117 
-2131 GGTNY
+2131 
-2136 TTPPDIAIVDSI
+2136 
-2148 TGERIDDGI
+2148 
-2157 LTTEVQSSS
+2157 
-2166 VSSVNVFELP
+2166 
-2176 SGLNFNSKNLFTV
+2176 
-2189 NNSNGVGI
+2189 
-2197 STMQTSTSGIVTCFL
+2197 STSGIVTCFL

-2225 VGEQIFVEGITQ
+2225 VGEQIFVEGITK

-2278 PGLADTT
+2278 PGLADTS
-2285 QGSFATIVKRSEY
+2285 QGSFANIIKRSDY

-2308 KFTQGEQIF
+2308 IFTQGEQVYI
-2317 VNGQPTDLNVT
+2317 NDQPTDLNVS

-2344 SGDTVR
+2344 SGDTIR
-2350 GVQSGSTGTI
+2350 GVQSGSAGVI
-2360 SRIIKSDAKFD
+2360 SKIIKSDAKFD
-2371 IDFSVRSNKGWKKN
+2371 IDFSVRSNQGWKKN

-2395 LPDNDYYQTLSYSVK
+2395 LPDNDYYQNLSYSVK

-2440 TLTQVG
+2440 TLTKVG

-2544 VQVRSTDN
+2544 VQTRSTDN
-2552 LQNAVHELI
+2552 LQNAIHEII

-2579 SKTATNTAG
+2579 STTGIANTSTNEYG
-2588 YEYNWTEDEFA
+2588 YTEEEFA
-2599 ELTGFV
+2599 TLEGFV

-2635 GNVIGVA
+2635 GNVVGLA

-2672 SFDAMH
+2672 NFDAMH

-2683 NANDLITQNYT
+2683 NANDLFTQNYT

-2706 VSDYYFDSDSAQG
+2706 VADYYFDSDSAQG

-2757 GFGAT
+2757 GFG
-2762 SYAYTVTVASKTS
+2762 S
-2775 DHYYFGQGSGKG
+2775 
-2787 YYIIGGQYNTVTQAP
+2787 
-2802 VLEFVR
+2802 
-2808 GLTYTFEQNDTS
+2808 TS
-2820 NNTHAIYFSEDPD
+2820 NA
-2833 AYGGTGRYET
+2833 
-2843 GVVYRLDGVV
+2843 
-2853 KTYSQYVSGFIAATT
+2853 
-2868 RSVTITVAEDAPN
+2868 
-2881 SLNYACQAHAYMGA
+2881 
-2895 PINVTGMGDGALRFK
+2895 DGALRFK
-2910 TGRTQADGD
+2910 TAKTQADGD

-2936 AIFTASVDTVN
+2936 TIFTASADTVN
-2947 SIKSLVS
+2947 SVKSLVS

-2970 PDSTDTYSTQYPF
+2970 PDSTNTYSTQYPF
-2983 LSVGSTTGIGTFGAV
+2983 LSVGSTTGIGTFGAAIV
-2998 VDGSDVAVKFYPD
+2998 GSNLELKFFPEPTV
-3011 SSITGI
+3011 TGI
-3017 VTIKSFNE
+3017 VTVKSFNE
-3025 VLYQELDQDGKE
+3025 VLYQELDQDSKE

-3069 SFRMDYQDTPIFQKF
+3069 SFKMEYQDTPIFQKF
-3084 WDPANTTILNKAT
+3084 WDPANTTTLNKET

-3119 SVSGVTSTSIG
+3119 SVSGLTSTSIG

-3138 GIVTNKLPYQV
+3138 GIVTNTLPYQV
-3149 YAIKVNNEKFR
+3149 YAIKVSNEKFK
-3160 IATRPEYATAGISVT
+3160 IATRPEYASAGIAVT
-3175 FTDSGT
+3175 FTNNGA

-3200 DDVIQAPIAYT
+3200 DDVIQSPLAYT

-3307 NIFFTNPPKG
+3307 NIFFTDPPKG

-3344 YTSNLIYDD
+3344 YTNNLIYDD

-3365 TVSNS
+3365 TVRRS
-3370 GVNTT
+3370 GINTI

-3501 DITTGTAHNLNA
+3501 DVTTGTAHNLNA

-3527 ALGITTYGNSVLGNI
+3527 ALGITTYGNSTLGNI

-3548 VDSTKLKVKIGI
+3548 VDSTRLKVKIGI

-3627 NLYYGGQYTHTFDSA
+3627 NIYYGGQYLHTFDSA

-3657 QKTPSSASYDP
+3657 QKTPTSASYDP

-3693 GSISFKCARDNYA
+3693 GSISFKCARDNFA

-3757 DLVLNIGAGHGF
+3757 DLVLNLGAGHGF

-3783 PSTGVLTV
+3783 PSTGVLTI

-3833 ASAKWLAITKVDADT
+3833 AAAKWLAITKVDADT

-3908 PIHRE
+3908 PIHRA

-4145 FVGIVTSAIGFST
+4145 YVGIVTSAIGFST

-4191 QPIGLVTAKGLK
+4191 QPVGLVTAKGLK
-4203 KPITPFE
+4203 KPIEPFE
-4210 IEVVDVFNDRF
+4210 IEVVDVFNDKF

-4312 FFYNGTREIDS
+4312 FFYNGTREVDS

-4340 RKAPGIS
+4340 RKASGIS
-4347 TSVNQSEGRIVYDI
+4347 TSVNQTEGRIVYDI

-4374 VGIDAFNDR
+4374 SGIDAFNDR
-4383 TVNWTKQKRDLFING
+4383 SVNWTKQKRDLFING

-4411 VFPTSRI
+4411 IFPTSRI

-4465 ATATIDSSGQV
+4465 ATATVDSSGKV

-4545 IIIPQPRLINEV
+4545 IIIPQPRLVNEV

-4572 GITTVAGIGT
+4572 GISTVAGIGT

-4637 HQIPIANEIVCNIAS
+4637 HQIPVANEIVCNIKS
-4652 DTITTGI
+4652 DTVSTGI

-4683 NSEPISIGVSGRTVT
+4683 NAEPISIGVSGRTVT

>member
-500 IAGNEVTLE
+500 ISGNEVTLE
-509 YTGFTTDASIPH
+509 YTGFTTDTSIPH

-543 SDIQNVY
+543 SDVQNVY

-558 YGDECMYVASNSLP
+558 YGDEYMYVASNSLP
-572 SYTFRQDTIPSTPSI
+572 SYTFRQDTTPSTPSI

-635 PESDAIIGLDTGKSY
+635 PDSDAITGLDTGKSY

-2579 SKTATNTAG
+2579 SKTATNTSG

-2970 PDSTDTYSTQYPF
+2970 PDNTDTYSTQYPF

-2998 VDGSDVAVKFYPD
+2998 VDGSNIAVKFYPD

-3138 GIVTNKLPYQV
+3138 GIVTNTLPYQV
-3149 YAIKVNNEKFR
+3149 YAIKVSNEKFR

>member
-69 IVGVTSLTAAA
+69 IVGVTSLTASA
-80 NSSDDTIQVVNT
+80 NSSDDTIQVINT

-164 LKEFYKK
+164 LKEFYRK

-200 FYQSKGTEESFRIL
+200 FYQAKGTEESFRIL

-248 ERISGDVNQ
+248 EKISGDVNQ

-324 VITVDSTVGFPE
+324 VITVDSTVGFPD

-346 ITYTDKTINQFL
+346 IAYTDKTLNQFL

-385 DFAKLVELR
+385 DFTKPVNLR

-423 DVISN
+423 DVITN
-428 PIYSDST
+428 PSSSEST

-443 WIYNTSSSYECSDID
+443 WIYNTSSSYECSGID
-458 NSSKQFT
+458 TGAKQFT

-485 DSSKEIKV
+485 DSNKEIKV

-509 YTGFTTDASIPH
+509 YTGFTTDTSIPH

-534 VPLQYSDLF
+534 VPLQYSHLF

-558 YGDECMYVASNSLP
+558 YGDEYMYVASNSLP
-572 SYTFRQDTIPSTPSI
+572 SFTFRQDTIPSTPSI

-605 LLTDVGELTYSII
+605 LLADTGELAYSII

-635 PESDAIIGLDTGKSY
+635 PESNAIIGLDTGKSY

-757 SGTGYDVIN
+757 SGSGYDVIN

-771 VANTGAGA
+771 VANTGSGT
-779 TALVRPVL
+779 TALVRPVI

-858 HNFAD
+858 HNFAN

-873 NPALGIGTFAASNA
+873 NPALGIGTFAGSNA

-912 NSTNDFRTGINT
+912 NSTNDFQTGINT
-924 IGFTTTSNSGIHRF
+924 IGFTTTSNSGVHRF

-1025 VGGTVRDNF
+1025 VGGTIRDNF

-1046 SGFHQFKYPD
+1046 SGFHEFKYPD
-1056 IKLNINVSFGDAAG
+1056 IKLNINVSFGAAAG

-1087 YLFETGT
+1087 YLYETGT

-1125 GQLIRV
+1125 GELIRV

-1139 YFSVPDVTVVGDGSG
+1139 YFSVPEVTVVGDGSG

-1172 SGGTNYTQDKTS
+1172 SGGTNYTQEKTT

-1199 VRFLT
+1199 IRSLT

-1238 EFNDTGASH
+1238 EFNDTGTTH

-1273 SGVRILE
+1273 SGVRVLD

-1334 FAGIATDGT
+1334 FAGISTDGT

-1356 RSLNQLDGKDQSFD
+1356 RSLNQLDDKDQSFD

-1427 YKVDDLINFD
+1427 YRVDDIINFD

-1450 SEIEGKTVLSIASS
+1450 SEVEGKTVLSIASS

-1512 RVAISTENFNIYQE
+1512 RVAISTENFNIYQG
-1526 LPANGSSGIMTDI
+1526 LPANSSSGIMTDI
-1539 YVSSIPKSVSIGS
+1539 YVSNIPKSVSIGS

-1564 NIFNERGIIRAK
+1564 NIFKQRGIIRAK

-1600 IDAPFFESSLNE
+1600 IDAPFFDSSLNE
-1612 KIFFNPTE
+1612 KVFFNPTE

-1642 YDISIPNQSIFLPK
+1642 YVISIPNQSIFLPK

-1757 AHNLQPDDQIK
+1757 AHNLQPDDLIK
-1768 LKIKPSRSVGIGS
+1768 LKVKPSRSVGIGS

-1813 IITLNNHPFITGEK
+1813 IVTLNNHPFVTGEK

-1993 FEDSKYDGSYS
+1993 FEDSKYDGSYN

-2042 ASGPIAKI
+2042 ASGSISKV
-2050 QMISEGNDY
+2050 QMVSEGNDY

-2071 NGSDAILFAQS
+2071 DGSDAILFAQS

-2131 GGTNY
+2131 GGDNY
-2136 TTPPDIAIVDSI
+2136 TTPPDVAIVDSV
-2148 TGERIDDGI
+2148 TGERINDGI

-2166 VSSVNVFELP
+2166 VSAVSIFEQP
-2176 SGLNFNSKNLFTV
+2176 TGLNFNSKNLFTV

-2197 STMQTSTSGIVTCFL
+2197 STMQSSTSGIVTCFL

-2225 VGEQIFVEGITQ
+2225 VGEQIFVEGITK

-2285 QGSFATIVKRSEY
+2285 QGSFANIIKRSDY

-2308 KFTQGEQIF
+2308 IFTQGEQVYI
-2317 VNGQPTDLNVT
+2317 NGQPTDLNVS

-2344 SGDTVR
+2344 SGDTIR
-2350 GVQSGSTGTI
+2350 GVQSGSAGVI
-2360 SRIIKSDAKFD
+2360 SKIIKSDAKFD
-2371 IDFSVRSNKGWKKN
+2371 IDFSVRSNQGWKKN

-2395 LPDNDYYQTLSYSVK
+2395 LPDNDYYQNLSYSVK

-2440 TLTQVG
+2440 TLTKVG

-2544 VQVRSTDN
+2544 VQTRSTDN
-2552 LQNAVHELI
+2552 LQNAIHEII

-2579 SKTATNTAG
+2579 STTGIANTSTNEYG
-2588 YEYNWTEDEFA
+2588 YTEEEFA
-2599 ELTGFV
+2599 TLEGFV

-2625 DVKLIKDTFN
+2625 DIKLIKDTFN
-2635 GNVIGVA
+2635 GNVVGLA

-2672 SFDAMH
+2672 NFDAMH

-2683 NANDLITQNYT
+2683 NANDLFTQNYT

-2706 VSDYYFDSDSAQG
+2706 VADYYFDSDSAQG

-2757 GFGAT
+2757 GFG
-2762 SYAYTVTVASKTS
+2762 S
-2775 DHYYFGQGSGKG
+2775 
-2787 YYIIGGQYNTVTQAP
+2787 
-2802 VLEFVR
+2802 
-2808 GLTYTFEQNDTS
+2808 TS
-2820 NNTHAIYFSEDPD
+2820 NS
-2833 AYGGTGRYET
+2833 
-2843 GVVYRLDGVV
+2843 
-2853 KTYSQYVSGFIAATT
+2853 
-2868 RSVTITVAEDAPN
+2868 
-2881 SLNYACQAHAYMGA
+2881 
-2895 PINVTGMGDGALRFK
+2895 DGALRFK
-2910 TGRTQADGD
+2910 IGTSQADGN
-2919 ERSSFFSGN
+2919 ERSAYFSGN
-2928 SVVGTGET
+2928 STVGTGET
-2936 AIFTASVDTVN
+2936 TIFSADATLTN

-2954 VSYGSTYA
+2954 VSYGATYA

-2983 LSVGSTTGIGTFGAV
+2983 LSIGSTTGIGTFGAAI
-2998 VDGSDVAVKFYPD
+2998 DGSNVAVKFYPD

-3025 VLYQELDQDGKE
+3025 VLYQEVE
-3037 GLYENINYGSIK
+3037 TENLYQNINYGSIK
-3049 TQEYKIGLF
+3049 TQEFGIGLF

-3084 WDPANTTILNKAT
+3084 WDPADTAILNKTT
-3097 GEFNIT
+3097 GEFSIT

-3113 IYRAGT
+3113 IYRAGS
-3119 SVSGVTSTSIG
+3119 SVAGLTSTSIG
-3130 IGATADSI
+3130 IGVTADSV

-3149 YAIKVNNEKFR
+3149 YAIRTNNEKFK
-3160 IATRPEYATAGISVT
+3160 IATRPEYAAAGIAVT
-3175 FTDSGT
+3175 FTDEGT
-3181 GNNHSF
+3181 GNKHSF

-3192 LEKAIISI
+3192 LEKAIIAI
-3200 DDVIQAPIAYT
+3200 DDVIQSPIAYT

-3226 ATTVF
+3226 ASTVF
-3231 SMTGISSIF
+3231 SMTGISSIR
-3240 NGDILKV
+3240 NGDILKIDN
-3247 EDEFMKVGGVGL
+3247 EYMKVGGVGL

-3272 RLIEVVRGAV
+3272 RLVEVVRGAV
-3282 GTAATAHADGTS
+3282 GTAATLHTDGTA
-3294 ARIYRGSYNFSGQ
+3294 ARVYRGSYNFSGQ
-3307 NIFFTNPPKG
+3307 NIFFTEPPKG
-3317 SGLVTVN
+3317 SGLVTLN

-3344 YTSNLIYDD
+3344 YTNNLIYDD
-3353 ISNQFTGVAQTF
+3353 VSNEFTGIAQTF
-3365 TVSNS
+3365 TVRNS

-3384 LLNGIFQTPTTDN
+3384 LINGIFQTPTTDN
-3397 NAGNNYFFKDDGS
+3397 NAGNNFFYKGDGS
-3410 KTEIVFTGITSTDG
+3410 KTDIVFTGITSTDG

-3441 GLIVSIG
+3441 GLIISLG
-3448 STNGLGFAPLIGA
+3448 STTGLGFAPLLGA
-3461 DVLPIIGAGG
+3461 DILPVIGAGG
-3471 SISGIIGIPTF
+3471 SISGIIGIPTY

-3491 ASYDFTTGIL
+3491 ASFDYQTGIL
-3501 DITTGTAHNLNA
+3501 DVTTSSAHNLNA
-3513 QNDDVYLEDLKFTS
+3513 QNEDVYLTDMKFTS
-3527 ALGITTYGNSVLGNI
+3527 AVGIVTYGNSSLGNI

-3548 VDSTKLKVKIGI
+3548 VDATRVKVKVGI
-3560 TTFDQTYVG
+3560 STVDQTYVG
-3569 FGTVYPYYNST
+3569 FGTLYPYYNST

-3590 RVAIGVSVYEPGH
+3590 RVAIGISVFELGH
-3603 TGNNAVISAEV
+3603 TGDTANITAEV
-3614 LTNEHKYWYGTSN
+3614 LTNEHKFWYSTAN
-3627 NLYYGGQYTHTFDSA
+3627 NVYYGGQYLHTFDSA
-3642 STGAVNVQSGAEAGN
+3642 STGAVNVQSGSEVGN
-3657 QKTPSSASYDP
+3657 QKTPNGASYDP
-3668 ITGDMTLAFASPHGM
+3668 ISGVLTLSFSSAHGM

-3688 ITLDD
+3688 ITLDE
-3693 GSISFKCARDNYA
+3693 GSINFKCARDHFA
-3706 TVHAYPRPHDPISGV
+3706 TVHAYPRPHDPIAGV
-3721 TTAVTVSSTTAFTL
+3721 TTAVTVTSSTAFTI
-3735 NVGRSLNSSVSIS
+3735 NVGASVNSSVSIS

-3757 DLVLNIGAGHGF
+3757 DLVLNLGAGHGF

-3774 LTCSDASYN
+3774 LTTSSASFN

-3791 TTSVPHGMVTGE
+3791 NTSTPHGMVTGE
-3803 RVQLAPNSFTFTCA
+3803 RVQLANNSFTFTCA
-3817 KDNNKSEH
+3817 KDNNISEH

-3833 ASAKWLAITKVDADT
+3833 ASGRWLAITKVDADT

-3857 DTSAHTFV
+3857 DTSTHTFV
-3865 GAQSGNI
+3865 GAQPGNI

-3908 PIHRE
+3908 PIHRA

-3956 LVDEPSYTNLD
+3956 LVDEPTYTDLD
-3967 IKGTFRR
+3967 IKGVSRR
-3974 GIGQTSETGVNELIN
+3974 GIGATTVTGINELIN
-3989 LKLGPNSKPIF
+3989 LKLGPNSAPIF
-4000 ENRFADAGDLIDANK
+4000 ANRFADAADLIEANK
-4015 LLIADISVGEMLK
+4015 EFIADISVGEMLD
-4028 VYPSFSVPGGP
+4028 VYPSFSVPGGS

-4059 GGNDEVWNAANL
+4059 GGNDETWNAANL

-4086 YVFHAARDLAN
+4086 FVFHAARDLAG

-4102 VAVAKSDYTV
+4102 VAIAKSDYTT

-4125 AVGYNTDPGGCA
+4125 AVGYNTDPNGCA
-4137 NVQSAINS
+4137 NVRSAINS
-4145 FVGIVTSAIGFST
+4145 FVGIVTSAIGFGT
-4158 VSAKKSFAPAQFFEV
+4158 VTSKKSFAPAKFFEV
-4173 SDFSIKGVGYAF
+4173 SDFSIKGAGYAF
-4185 ELGDKF
+4185 QLGDVF
-4191 QPIGLVTAKGLK
+4191 APVGLVTAKGLK
-4203 KPITPFE
+4203 KPLKPFE
-4210 IEVVDVFNDRF
+4210 LEVVEVFSDKF

-4235 ENLQD
+4235 DVLQD
-4240 SVRTVFPLL
+4240 DVRTVFPLF

-4254 VSFQLDKNDNDS
+4254 VSFQLDTNDNDS
-4266 KLIDIDAVLVIFI
+4266 KLIDIDSVLIVFI
-4279 NGVLQEPKEAYI
+4279 NGVLQEPSKAYI
-4291 FDGGSSVQFLEAPKP
+4291 FDGGSSVQFLEAPKV
-4306 EDKISI
+4306 EDKVSI
-4312 FFYNGTREIDS
+4312 FFYNGTRNIDS
-4323 VETDIAETVKV
+4323 VETDVAETIKV

-4340 RKAPGIS
+4340 RKAAGID

-4361 ATSDRVETNVYAD
+4361 AASDKIETDVYSD
-4374 VGIDAFNDR
+4374 VGIDEFNDR
-4383 TVNWTKQKRDLFING
+4383 NINWTKQKRDLIING
-4398 RFVSKARDSIEGM
+4398 RLVSKSRDSIEGM

-4418 IRDVNVGDTDILL
+4418 IRDVNIGDTDILL
-4431 DNAQFFNY
+4431 DNGQFFNY

-4444 SVVTAYVDAVVID
+4444 SVVTAYVDGVVLD
-4457 DIPIVGAA
+4457 DINIVSAA
-4465 ATATIDSSGQV
+4465 ATATVDSNGKV
-4476 TATTV
+4476 TATNI
-4481 TNPGFGYTTATVEV
+4481 TNAGIGYTTATVDI
-4495 KYSSPKNVGVGIGT
+4495 KFSSPKFIGVGIGT
-4509 TATGTATIVNGS
+4509 TATGTATITNGS
-4521 VSVVSVANPGFGYT
+4521 VSSISVTNVGLGYT
-4535 NSLNVPVAPQ
+4535 NSLNIPVPPQ
-4545 IIIPQPRLINEV
+4545 IIIPQPRLIREV
-4557 VTNIQNVQGNTGIIT
+4557 VTNIQSVQGNTGIIT
-4572 GITTVAGIGT
+4572 GISTVAGIGT
-4582 DLAIKFFTDNTLDLQ
+4582 DLAIKFFTNNTLDLQ

-4632 NVYRV
+4632 NIYRV
-4637 HQIPIANEIVCNIAS
+4637 HQIPVANEIVCNIKS
-4652 DTITTGI
+4652 DTVTTGI

-4683 NSEPISIGVSGRTVT
+4683 DTEPIAIGISGRTVT

-4706 MQRRGYG
+4706 IQRRGYG
-4713 LRDNGAIRKI
+4713 LRDNGAIRKT